1 MNKKHTNFS
10 VLLLLIFLLILSF
23 GGFGYYIYQS
33 KLNDKNR
40 EIMLNEVK
48 NSVIDRNYKKAYSVA
63 KLLQEKYPKNEDIT
77 MLTNTLA
84 EIANSSPFESN
95 ELQRDS
101 ANQILDKIKGQD
113 NTKTNVNENFDIAFN
128 NRYIKDSTI
137 TENYSDRNDDI
148 GIEDEDISEF
158 KKSKIP
164 EKIYPNTNPK
174 EEDQSTQSPNS
185 KLSVN
190 DQKNLFNLEKLKKNL
205 SEKSHSENILNS
217 SQKIENDTQNTNS
230 FKEQTS
236 EHILKTPDNRKY
248 SNNSNAT
255 TLKKNPS
262 NSQKE
267 SELSPP
273 SQTII
278 GEIHRPYSYLIKKE
292 LYEILDDINTGRV
305 TLGKNRLKELI
316 KKGLSNKFQKVNELI
331 ESLKNKEASNLL
343 LTLIKKDIEPNL
355 INIPKEPYKKEIFQL
370 NKKDKKPQR
379 LEDLKSKVYS
389 IKPVDLE
396 NTKTRQQ
403 AINDL
408 NEFLKNNPNDTHAS
422 KTLAQAN
429 KIQHLENLKSKV
441 YSIKPADLENTKT
454 RQQAI
459 NDLNEFLKNNP
470 NDTHA
475 SKTLA
480 QANKIQHLENL
491 KSKVYSIKPTDLENT
506 KTRQQAIT
514 NLNEFLKNNPNDT
527 HASKTLAQ
535 ANNIQHLENLKSKVY
550 SIKPVDLENTKTRQ
564 QAINDLNEF
573 LKNNPNDTHASKTLA
588 QANKIQHLENLKSKV
603 YSIKPTDLENTKTR
617 QQAIND
623 LNEFLKNNPND
634 THASKTLAQANK
646 IQHLENLKSKV
657 YSIKP
662 VDLENTK
669 TRQQAINDLNEFLKN
684 NPNDTHA
691 SKTLA
696 QANKIQ
702 HLENLKSKVYSIKP
716 VDLENTKTR
725 QQAINDLNEFLKNN
739 PNDTHAS
746 KTLAQANK
754 IQHLEDLKSKVY
766 SIKPAD
772 LENTKTRQQAITNLN
787 EFLKNNPNDTHAS
800 KILAQ
805 AYENNGDLLKAENAY
820 EKITKLTNT
829 QEDHYKL
836 GIIRF
841 KLKKYENSIASFDQT
856 IKLNP
861 KHKKA
866 HNNKGIALMMLNK
879 NKKAIESFEKAI
891 QIDKNYGT
899 AYYQKGIAE
908 EKNGDMQ
915 QAFASFKNA
924 YNLDKKP
931 NYALKAGIV
940 SNNLGNFKQSEEYLN
955 FFNANAKKP
964 NEIAIY
970 NLSIS
975 KFENNKLEESLEII
989 NKAIDLNP
997 EKSEYLY
1004 LKASI
1009 NLKKGNYQNAISL
1022 YNLVIEKNPENTSAY
1037 INLAK
1042 AYEKSGNKS
1051 QAISTLEKIIN
1062 KNNKLALNNLGIL
1075 YKKEKNYQKAIEI
1088 FEKAI
1093 TNSDIE
1099 AKYNLATTLIE
1110 INDNARAKDLLRE
1123 YTKLKPNN
1131 PEALHALG
1139 IIEYNENN
1147 NDQTL
1152 RELIKKF
1159 PNYKKNENIKKII
1172 GI

>member
-63 KLLQEKYPKNEDIT
+63 KLLQDKYPQNEDIA

-84 EIANSSPFESN
+84 EIANSSPFESKD
-95 ELQRDS
+95 LQRDS

-137 TENYSDRNDDI
+137 TENYSDRNDDV

-164 EKIYPNTNPK
+164 EKIKPNTSPK
-174 EEDQSTQSPNS
+174 EEDQIIQSPNP

-205 SEKSHSENILNS
+205 SGKSNSENILNN
-217 SQKIENDTQNTNS
+217 SQKIENDKQNTNLS
-230 FKEQTS
+230 KEKNS
-236 EHILKTPDNRKY
+236 ENILKTPDNSKY
-248 SNNSNAT
+248 SNNNNT
-255 TLKKNPS
+255 TSLKKIPS

-278 GEIHRPYSYLIKKE
+278 GKIYRPYSYLIKKE

-331 ESLKNKEASNLL
+331 ENSKNKEASNLL

-355 INIPKEPYKKEIFQL
+355 INIPKDPYKKEIFQL
-370 NKKDKKPQR
+370 DKGDKKPQHPG
-379 LEDLKSKVYS
+379 DLKSKVHS
-389 IKPVDLE
+389 IKPIDLE
-396 NTKTRQQ
+396 NTKSRQQ
-403 AINDL
+403 AIKDL
-408 NEFLKNNPNDTHAS
+408 NEFLKNNPND
-422 KTLAQAN
+422 AQ
-429 KIQHLENLKSKV
+429 
-441 YSIKPADLENTKT
+441 
-454 RQQAI
+454 
-459 NDLNEFLKNNP
+459 
-470 NDTHA
+470 
-475 SKTLA
+475 
-480 QANKIQHLENL
+480 
-491 KSKVYSIKPTDLENT
+491 
-506 KTRQQAIT
+506 
-514 NLNEFLKNNPNDT
+514 
-527 HASKTLAQ
+527 
-535 ANNIQHLENLKSKVY
+535 
-550 SIKPVDLENTKTRQ
+550 
-564 QAINDLNEF
+564 
-573 LKNNPNDTHASKTLA
+573 
-588 QANKIQHLENLKSKV
+588 
-603 YSIKPTDLENTKTR
+603 
-617 QQAIND
+617 
-623 LNEFLKNNPND
+623 
-634 THASKTLAQANK
+634 
-646 IQHLENLKSKV
+646 
-657 YSIKP
+657 
-662 VDLENTK
+662 
-669 TRQQAINDLNEFLKN
+669 
-684 NPNDTHA
+684 
-691 SKTLA
+691 
-696 QANKIQ
+696 
-702 HLENLKSKVYSIKP
+702 
-716 VDLENTKTR
+716 
-725 QQAINDLNEFLKNN
+725 
-739 PNDTHAS
+739 AS

-766 SIKPAD
+766 SIRPID
-772 LENTKTRQQAITNLN
+772 LENTKSRQQAIKDLN
-787 EFLKNNPNDTHAS
+787 EFLKNNPNDAQAS
-800 KILAQ
+800 KTLAQANKIQHLENLKSKVHSIRPIDLENTKSRQQAIKDLNEFLKNNPNDAQASKTLAQANKIQHLEDLKSKVYSIRPIDLENTKSRQQAIKDLNEFLKNNPNDAQASKTLAQ

-820 EKITKLTNT
+820 EKIIKLTNT

-841 KLKKYENSIASFDQT
+841 KLKKYEHSIESFDQT
-856 IKLNP
+856 IKLDP

-866 HNNKGIALMMLNK
+866 LHNKGIALMMLNK

-924 YNLDKKP
+924 YNLDKNP

-970 NLSIS
+970 NLSIA
-975 KFENNKLEESLEII
+975 KFENNKLEESLETI

-1009 NLKKGNYQNAISL
+1009 NLKKENYQNAISL
-1022 YNLVIEKNPENTSAY
+1022 YSLVIEKNPENTSAY

-1093 TNSDIE
+1093 INSDIE

-1110 INDNARAKDLLRE
+1110 INDNTRAKDLLRE

>member
-63 KLLQEKYPKNEDIT
+63 KLLQDKYPQNEDIA

-95 ELQRDS
+95 DLQRDS

-113 NTKTNVNENFDIAFN
+113 NEKTNINENFDIAFN
-128 NRYIKDSTI
+128 NRYIKDNAI
-137 TENYSDRNDDI
+137 TENYSDRNDDV

-164 EKIYPNTNPK
+164 EKIQPNTNPK
-174 EEDQSTQSPNS
+174 EEDQTIQSPNP

-190 DQKNLFNLEKLKKNL
+190 EQKNLFNLEKLKKKL
-205 SEKSHSENILNS
+205 SEKSNSENILNN
-217 SQKIENDTQNTNS
+217 SQKIENGKQNTNLS
-230 FKEQTS
+230 KEKNS
-236 EHILKTPDNRKY
+236 EHILKTPENNKY
-248 SNNSNAT
+248 PNNNDAT
-255 TLKKNPS
+255 SLKKIPL

-278 GEIHRPYSYLIKKE
+278 GKIHRPYSYLIKKE

-331 ESLKNKEASNLL
+331 ENLKNKEASNLL

-355 INIPKEPYKKEIFQL
+355 INIPKDPYKKEIFQL
-370 NKKDKKPQR
+370 NKEDKKP
-379 LEDLKSKVYS
+379 
-389 IKPVDLE
+389 
-396 NTKTRQQ
+396 
-403 AINDL
+403 
-408 NEFLKNNPNDTHAS
+408 
-422 KTLAQAN
+422 
-429 KIQHLENLKSKV
+429 
-441 YSIKPADLENTKT
+441 
-454 RQQAI
+454 
-459 NDLNEFLKNNP
+459 
-470 NDTHA
+470 
-475 SKTLA
+475 
-480 QANKIQHLENL
+480 
-491 KSKVYSIKPTDLENT
+491 
-506 KTRQQAIT
+506 
-514 NLNEFLKNNPNDT
+514 
-527 HASKTLAQ
+527 
-535 ANNIQHLENLKSKVY
+535 
-550 SIKPVDLENTKTRQ
+550 
-564 QAINDLNEF
+564 
-573 LKNNPNDTHASKTLA
+573 
-588 QANKIQHLENLKSKV
+588 
-603 YSIKPTDLENTKTR
+603 
-617 QQAIND
+617 
-623 LNEFLKNNPND
+623 
-634 THASKTLAQANK
+634 
-646 IQHLENLKSKV
+646 
-657 YSIKP
+657 
-662 VDLENTK
+662 
-669 TRQQAINDLNEFLKN
+669 
-684 NPNDTHA
+684 
-691 SKTLA
+691 
-696 QANKIQ
+696 
-702 HLENLKSKVYSIKP
+702 
-716 VDLENTKTR
+716 
-725 QQAINDLNEFLKNN
+725 
-739 PNDTHAS
+739 
-746 KTLAQANK
+746 
-754 IQHLEDLKSKVY
+754 QHLEDLKSKVY
-766 SIKPAD
+766 SIKPID
-772 LENTKTRQQAITNLN
+772 LENSKTRQQAIKDLN
-787 EFLKNNPNDTHAS
+787 EFLKNNPNDAHAS
-800 KILAQ
+800 KTLAQAYKMQQLEDLKSRIYSIKPIDLENSKTRQQAIKDLNEFLKNNPNDAHASKTLAQAYKMQQLEDLKSKVYSIKPIDLENSKTRQQAIKDLNEFLKNNPNDAHASKTLAQAYKMQQLEDLKSKVYSIKPIDLENSKTRQQAIKDLNEFLKNNPNDAHASKTLAQAYKMQQLEDLKSKVYSIKPIDLENPKTRQQAIKDLNEFLKNNPNDAHASKTLAQANKMQQLEDLKSKVYSIKPIDLENSKTRQQAIKDLNEFLKNNPNDAHASKTLAQANKMQQLEDLKSKVYSIKPIDLENPKTRQQAIKDLNEFLKNNPNDAHASKTLAQ
-805 AYENNGDLLKAENAY
+805 AYESNGDLLKAENVY
-820 EKITKLTNT
+820 EKITKLKNA

-841 KLKKYENSIASFDQT
+841 KLKKYEHSIASFDQT
-856 IKLNP
+856 IKLDP

-908 EKNGDMQ
+908 EKNGNIQ

-931 NYALKAGIV
+931 NYALKAGII

-955 FFNANAKKP
+955 FFNNNAKKP

-970 NLSIS
+970 NLSIA
-975 KFENNKLEESLEII
+975 KFENNKLEESLETI

-1075 YKKEKNYQKAIEI
+1075 YKKEKNYKKAIEI

-1093 TNSDIE
+1093 INSDIE

-1110 INDNARAKDLLRE
+1110 INDNTRAKDLLRE

-1152 RELIKKF
+1152 RELVKKF

>member
-63 KLLQEKYPKNEDIT
+63 KLLQDKYPQNEDIA

-84 EIANSSPFESN
+84 EIANSSPFESKD
-95 ELQRDS
+95 LQRDS

-137 TENYSDRNDDI
+137 TENYSDRNDDV

-164 EKIYPNTNPK
+164 EKIKPNTNPK
-174 EEDQSTQSPNS
+174 EEDQIIQSPNP

-205 SEKSHSENILNS
+205 SGKSNSENILND
-217 SQKIENDTQNTNS
+217 SQKIENDKQNTNLS
-230 FKEQTS
+230 KEKNS
-236 EHILKTPDNRKY
+236 ENILKTPDNSKY
-248 SNNSNAT
+248 SNNNNT
-255 TLKKNPS
+255 TSLKKISS

-278 GEIHRPYSYLIKKE
+278 GKIYRPYSYLIKKE

-331 ESLKNKEASNLL
+331 ENSKNKEASNLL

-355 INIPKEPYKKEIFQL
+355 INIPKDPYKKEIFQL
-370 NKKDKKPQR
+370 DKEDKKPQY
-379 LEDLKSKVYS
+379 LEDLKSKVHS
-389 IKPVDLE
+389 IKPIDLE
-396 NTKTRQQ
+396 NTKSRQQ
-403 AINDL
+403 AIKDL
-408 NEFLKNNPNDTHAS
+408 NEFLKNNPNDAQASKTLAQANKIQYLEDLKSKVHSIKPIDLENTKSRQQAIKDLNEFLKNNPNDAQAS

-429 KIQHLENLKSKV
+429 KIQHLEDLKSKV
-441 YSIKPADLENTKT
+441 HSIRPIDLENTKS

-459 NDLNEFLKNNP
+459 KDLNEFLKNNP
-470 NDTHA
+470 ND
-475 SKTLA
+475 A
-480 QANKIQHLENL
+480 Q
-491 KSKVYSIKPTDLENT
+491 
-506 KTRQQAIT
+506 
-514 NLNEFLKNNPNDT
+514 
-527 HASKTLAQ
+527 
-535 ANNIQHLENLKSKVY
+535 
-550 SIKPVDLENTKTRQ
+550 
-564 QAINDLNEF
+564 
-573 LKNNPNDTHASKTLA
+573 
-588 QANKIQHLENLKSKV
+588 
-603 YSIKPTDLENTKTR
+603 
-617 QQAIND
+617 
-623 LNEFLKNNPND
+623 
-634 THASKTLAQANK
+634 
-646 IQHLENLKSKV
+646 
-657 YSIKP
+657 
-662 VDLENTK
+662 
-669 TRQQAINDLNEFLKN
+669 
-684 NPNDTHA
+684 
-691 SKTLA
+691 
-696 QANKIQ
+696 
-702 HLENLKSKVYSIKP
+702 
-716 VDLENTKTR
+716 
-725 QQAINDLNEFLKNN
+725 
-739 PNDTHAS
+739 AS

-766 SIKPAD
+766 SIKPID
-772 LENTKTRQQAITNLN
+772 LENTKSRQQAIKDLN
-787 EFLKNNPNDTHAS
+787 EFLKNNPNDAQAS
-800 KILAQ
+800 KTLAQ

-820 EKITKLTNT
+820 EKIIKLTNT

-841 KLKKYENSIASFDQT
+841 KLKKYEHSIESFDQT
-856 IKLNP
+856 IKLDP

-866 HNNKGIALMMLNK
+866 LHNKGIALMMLNK

-924 YNLDKKP
+924 YNLDKNP

-970 NLSIS
+970 NLSIA
-975 KFENNKLEESLEII
+975 KFENNKLEESLETI

-1009 NLKKGNYQNAISL
+1009 NLKKENYQNAISL
-1022 YNLVIEKNPENTSAY
+1022 YSLVIEKNPENTSAY

-1093 TNSDIE
+1093 INSDIE

-1110 INDNARAKDLLRE
+1110 INDNTRAKDLLRE

>member
-63 KLLQEKYPKNEDIT
+63 KLLQDKYPQNEDIA

-84 EIANSSPFESN
+84 EIANSSPFESKD
-95 ELQRDS
+95 LQRDS

-164 EKIYPNTNPK
+164 EKIKPNTNPK
-174 EEDQSTQSPNS
+174 EEDQIIQSPNP

-205 SEKSHSENILNS
+205 SGKSNSENILNN
-217 SQKIENDTQNTNS
+217 SQKIENDKQNTNLS
-230 FKEQTS
+230 KEKNS
-236 EHILKTPDNRKY
+236 ENILKTPDNSKY
-248 SNNSNAT
+248 SNNNNT
-255 TLKKNPS
+255 TSLKKISS

-278 GEIHRPYSYLIKKE
+278 GKIYRPYSYLIKKE

-331 ESLKNKEASNLL
+331 ENSKNKEASNLL

-355 INIPKEPYKKEIFQL
+355 INIPKDPYKKEIFQL
-370 NKKDKKPQR
+370 DKEDKKPQY
-379 LEDLKSKVYS
+379 LEDLKSKVHS
-389 IKPVDLE
+389 IKPIDLE
-396 NTKTRQQ
+396 NTKSRQQ
-403 AINDL
+403 AIKDL
-408 NEFLKNNPNDTHAS
+408 NEFLKNNPNDAQAS

-429 KIQHLENLKSKV
+429 KIQYLEDLKSKV
-441 YSIKPADLENTKT
+441 HSIKPIDLENTKS

-459 NDLNEFLKNNP
+459 KDLNEFLKNNP
-470 NDTHA
+470 NDAQA

-480 QANKIQHLENL
+480 QANKIQYLEDL
-491 KSKVYSIKPTDLENT
+491 KSKVHSIKPIDLENT
-506 KTRQQAIT
+506 KSRQQAI
-514 NLNEFLKNNPNDT
+514 K
-527 HASKTLAQ
+527 
-535 ANNIQHLENLKSKVY
+535 
-550 SIKPVDLENTKTRQ
+550 
-564 QAINDLNEF
+564 DLNEF
-573 LKNNPNDTHASKTLA
+573 LKNNPNDA
-588 QANKIQHLENLKSKV
+588 Q
-603 YSIKPTDLENTKTR
+603 
-617 QQAIND
+617 
-623 LNEFLKNNPND
+623 
-634 THASKTLAQANK
+634 
-646 IQHLENLKSKV
+646 
-657 YSIKP
+657 
-662 VDLENTK
+662 
-669 TRQQAINDLNEFLKN
+669 
-684 NPNDTHA
+684 
-691 SKTLA
+691 
-696 QANKIQ
+696 
-702 HLENLKSKVYSIKP
+702 
-716 VDLENTKTR
+716 
-725 QQAINDLNEFLKNN
+725 
-739 PNDTHAS
+739 AS

-766 SIKPAD
+766 SIKPID
-772 LENTKTRQQAITNLN
+772 LENTKSRQQAIKDLN
-787 EFLKNNPNDTHAS
+787 EFLKNNPNDAQAS
-800 KILAQ
+800 KTLAQ

-820 EKITKLTNT
+820 EKIIKLTNT

-841 KLKKYENSIASFDQT
+841 KLKKYEHSIESFDQT
-856 IKLNP
+856 IKLDP

-866 HNNKGIALMMLNK
+866 LHNKGIALMMLNK

-924 YNLDKKP
+924 YNLDKNP

-970 NLSIS
+970 NLSIA
-975 KFENNKLEESLEII
+975 KFENNKLEESLETI

-1009 NLKKGNYQNAISL
+1009 NLKKENYQNAISL
-1022 YNLVIEKNPENTSAY
+1022 YSLVIEKNPENTSAY

-1093 TNSDIE
+1093 INSDIE

-1110 INDNARAKDLLRE
+1110 INDNTRAKDLLRE

>member
-1 MNKKHTNFS
+1 MNKKRTNFS

-63 KLLQEKYPKNEDIT
+63 KLLQDKYPKNEDIA

-95 ELQRDS
+95 DLQKDS
-101 ANQILDKIKGQD
+101 ANQILDKIKGKD
-113 NTKTNVNENFDIAFN
+113 NAKINVNENFDIAFN
-128 NRYIKDSTI
+128 NRYIKDSAI
-137 TENYSDRNDDI
+137 TENYSDRNDDV

-164 EKIYPNTNPK
+164 EKINLNTKPK
-174 EEDQSTQSPNS
+174 EEDQTIQSPNS
-185 KLSVN
+185 KLSAN
-190 DQKNLFNLEKLKKNL
+190 DQKNFFNLEKLKKNL
-205 SEKSHSENILNS
+205 SEKSNNENILNNP
-217 SQKIENDTQNTNS
+217 QKIENNKQNTNS
-230 FKEQTS
+230 SKEKNL
-236 EHILKTPDNRKY
+236 EHILKTPDNSKY
-248 SNNSNAT
+248 LNNDNAT
-255 TLKKNPS
+255 SLKKISS
-262 NSQKE
+262 NSKKE
-267 SELSPP
+267 SDLSPS

-278 GEIHRPYSYLIKKE
+278 GKIHRPYSYLIKKE

-316 KKGLSNKFQKVNELI
+316 KKGLSDKFQKVNELI
-331 ESLKNKEASNLL
+331 ESLKHKEASNLL

-355 INIPKEPYKKEIFQL
+355 INVPKDTYKKDILQL
-370 NKKDKKPQR
+370 NKEDKKTQY

-396 NTKTRQQ
+396 NPNTRQQ
-403 AINDL
+403 AIKDL
-408 NEFLKNNPNDTHAS
+408 NEFLTINPND
-422 KTLAQAN
+422 
-429 KIQHLENLKSKV
+429 I
-441 YSIKPADLENTKT
+441 
-454 RQQAI
+454 
-459 NDLNEFLKNNP
+459 
-470 NDTHA
+470 
-475 SKTLA
+475 
-480 QANKIQHLENL
+480 
-491 KSKVYSIKPTDLENT
+491 
-506 KTRQQAIT
+506 
-514 NLNEFLKNNPNDT
+514 
-527 HASKTLAQ
+527 
-535 ANNIQHLENLKSKVY
+535 
-550 SIKPVDLENTKTRQ
+550 
-564 QAINDLNEF
+564 
-573 LKNNPNDTHASKTLA
+573 
-588 QANKIQHLENLKSKV
+588 
-603 YSIKPTDLENTKTR
+603 
-617 QQAIND
+617 
-623 LNEFLKNNPND
+623 
-634 THASKTLAQANK
+634 
-646 IQHLENLKSKV
+646 
-657 YSIKP
+657 
-662 VDLENTK
+662 
-669 TRQQAINDLNEFLKN
+669 
-684 NPNDTHA
+684 
-691 SKTLA
+691 
-696 QANKIQ
+696 
-702 HLENLKSKVYSIKP
+702 
-716 VDLENTKTR
+716 
-725 QQAINDLNEFLKNN
+725 
-739 PNDTHAS
+739 HAS

-766 SIKPAD
+766 SIKPVD
-772 LENTKTRQQAITNLN
+772 LENPNTRQQAIKDLN
-787 EFLKNNPNDTHAS
+787 EFLTINPNDIHAS
-800 KILAQ
+800 KTLAQ
-805 AYENNGDLLKAENAY
+805 ANKIQHLEDLKSKVYSIKPVDLENPNTRQQAIKDLNEFLTINPNDIHASKTLAQANKIQHLEDLKSKVYSIKPVDLENPNTRQQAIKDLNEFLTINPNDIHASKTLAQANKIQHLEDLKSKVYSIKPVDLENPNTRQQAIKDLNEFLTINPNDIHASKTLAQAHENNGDLLKAENIY
-820 EKITKLTNT
+820 EKITKLKNT
-829 QEDHYKL
+829 KEDYYKL

-841 KLKKYENSIASFDQT
+841 KLKKYEHSIESFDQA
-856 IKLNP
+856 IRLDP

-866 HNNKGIALMMLNK
+866 HNNKGIALMMLNQ

-891 QIDKNYGT
+891 QIDKNYDT

-915 QAFASFKNA
+915 QAFESFKNA
-924 YNLDKKP
+924 YNIDKKL

-940 SNNLGNFKQSEEYLN
+940 SNNLGNFKKSEEYLS
-955 FFNANAKKP
+955 FFNDNTKNP

-970 NLSIS
+970 NLSIA
-975 KFENNKLEESLEII
+975 KFENNKLEESLEAI
-989 NKAIDLNP
+989 NKAINLNP
-997 EKSEYLY
+997 EKNEYLY

-1009 NLKKGNYQNAISL
+1009 NLKNKNYQNAILL

-1042 AYEKSGNKS
+1042 AYEKLGNKT

-1093 TNSDIE
+1093 INSDIE

-1110 INDNARAKDLLRE
+1110 INDNARAKDLLKE

-1152 RELIKKF
+1152 RELVKKF

>member
-1 MNKKHTNFS
+1 MNKKRTNFS

-63 KLLQEKYPKNEDIT
+63 KLLQDKYPKNEDIA

-101 ANQILDKIKGQD
+101 ANQILDKIKGQE

-128 NRYIKDSTI
+128 NRYIKDSAI
-137 TENYSDRNDDI
+137 TENYADRNDDI

-164 EKIYPNTNPK
+164 EKVNQNAKPK
-174 EEDQSTQSPNS
+174 EEDQAIQSPNP
-185 KLSVN
+185 KLNVN

-205 SEKSHSENILNS
+205 SEKSNSKNILKNP
-217 SQKIENDTQNTNS
+217 QNIENDKQNSNFS
-230 FKEQTS
+230 KDSKEKNS
-236 EHILKTPDNRKY
+236 EHILKNLNNSKY
-248 SNNSNAT
+248 SKNDNAT
-255 TLKKNPS
+255 SLKDIPS
-262 NSQKE
+262 NSKKE
-267 SELSPP
+267 SDFSLP

-278 GEIHRPYSYLIKKE
+278 GKINRPYSYLIKKE

-305 TLGKNRLKELI
+305 ALGKNRLKKLI

-331 ESLKNKEASNLL
+331 ESLKNKDASNLL

-355 INIPKEPYKKEIFQL
+355 INIPNIPKDPYKKDIFHL
-370 NKKDKKPQR
+370 NKKDKKTQQS
-379 LEDLKSKVYS
+379 ED
-389 IKPVDLE
+389 
-396 NTKTRQQ
+396 
-403 AINDL
+403 
-408 NEFLKNNPNDTHAS
+408 
-422 KTLAQAN
+422 
-429 KIQHLENLKSKV
+429 
-441 YSIKPADLENTKT
+441 
-454 RQQAI
+454 
-459 NDLNEFLKNNP
+459 
-470 NDTHA
+470 
-475 SKTLA
+475 
-480 QANKIQHLENL
+480 L
-491 KSKVYSIKPTDLENT
+491 KSKVYSIKPTDLENP
-506 KTRQQAIT
+506 KTRQQAI
-514 NLNEFLKNNPNDT
+514 K
-527 HASKTLAQ
+527 
-535 ANNIQHLENLKSKVY
+535 
-550 SIKPVDLENTKTRQ
+550 
-564 QAINDLNEF
+564 DLNEF
-573 LKNNPNDTHASKTLA
+573 LKINPNDTYASKTLA
-588 QANKIQHLENLKSKV
+588 QANKIQQSEDLKSKV
-603 YSIKPTDLENTKTR
+603 YSIKPTDLENPKTR
-617 QQAIND
+617 QQAIKD
-623 LNEFLKNNPND
+623 LNEFLKINPND
-634 THASKTLAQANK
+634 TYASKTLAQANK
-646 IQHLENLKSKV
+646 IQQSEDLKSKV

-662 VDLENTK
+662 TDLENPK
-669 TRQQAINDLNEFLKN
+669 TRQQAIKDLNEFLKI
-684 NPNDTHA
+684 NPNDTYA

-702 HLENLKSKVYSIKP
+702 QSEDLKSKVYSIKP
-716 VDLENTKTR
+716 TDLENPKTR
-725 QQAINDLNEFLKNN
+725 QQAIKDLNEFLKIN
-739 PNDTHAS
+739 PNDTYAS

-754 IQHLEDLKSKVY
+754 IQQSEDLKSKVY
-766 SIKPAD
+766 SIKPTD
-772 LENTKTRQQAITNLN
+772 LENPKTRQQAIKDLN
-787 EFLKNNPNDTHAS
+787 EFLKINPNDTYAS
-800 KILAQ
+800 KTLAQANKIQQSEDLKSKVYSIKPTDLENPKTRQQAIKDLNEFLKINPNDTYASKTLAQANKIQQSEDLKSKVYSIKPTDLENPKTRQQAIKDLNEFLKINPNDTYASKTLAQ
-805 AYENNGDLLKAENAY
+805 AYENNGDLPKVENVY
-820 EKITKLTNT
+820 EKIAKLTNA
-829 QEDHYKL
+829 QEDYYKL

-841 KLKKYENSIASFDQT
+841 KLKKYEHSIGSFDQT
-856 IKLNP
+856 IRLNP

-879 NKKAIESFEKAI
+879 NKKAVESFEKAI
-891 QIDKNYGT
+891 QIDKNYDT

-915 QAFASFKNA
+915 QAFTSFKNA
-924 YNLDKKP
+924 YNIDKKP

-940 SNNLGNFKQSEEYLN
+940 SNNLGNFKESEEYLG
-955 FFNANAKKP
+955 FFNDNTKKP

-970 NLSIS
+970 NLSIA
-975 KFENNKLEESLEII
+975 KFENNKLEESLETI
-989 NKAIDLNP
+989 NKAINLNP

-1009 NLKKGNYQNAISL
+1009 NLKNENYPNAISL
-1022 YNLVIEKNPENTSAY
+1022 YSSVIEKNPENTSAY

-1042 AYEKSGNKS
+1042 AYEKSGNKA

-1075 YKKEKNYQKAIEI
+1075 YKKQKNYQKAIEI

-1093 TNSDIE
+1093 KNSDIE

-1110 INDNARAKDLLRE
+1110 INDNTRAKDLLKE

-1147 NDQTL
+1147 NDQIL
-1152 RELIKKF
+1152 RELVKKF
-1159 PNYKKNENIKKII
+1159 PNYKKNENIRKII

>member
-63 KLLQEKYPKNEDIT
+63 KLLQDKYPQNEDIA

-84 EIANSSPFESN
+84 EIANSSPFESKD
-95 ELQRDS
+95 LQRDS

-137 TENYSDRNDDI
+137 TENYSDRNDDV

-164 EKIYPNTNPK
+164 EKIKPNTNPK
-174 EEDQSTQSPNS
+174 EEDQIIQSPNP

-205 SEKSHSENILNS
+205 SGKSNSENILND
-217 SQKIENDTQNTNS
+217 SQKIENDKQNTNLS
-230 FKEQTS
+230 KEKNS
-236 EHILKTPDNRKY
+236 ENILKTPDNSKY
-248 SNNSNAT
+248 SNNNNT
-255 TLKKNPS
+255 TSLKKIPS

-278 GEIHRPYSYLIKKE
+278 GKIYRPYSYLIKKE

-331 ESLKNKEASNLL
+331 ENSKNKEASNLL

-355 INIPKEPYKKEIFQL
+355 INIPKDPYKKEIFQL
-370 NKKDKKPQR
+370 DKEDKKPQY
-379 LEDLKSKVYS
+379 LEDLKSKVHS
-389 IKPVDLE
+389 IKPIDLE
-396 NTKTRQQ
+396 NTKSRQQ
-403 AINDL
+403 AIKDL
-408 NEFLKNNPNDTHAS
+408 NEFLKNNPND
-422 KTLAQAN
+422 AQ
-429 KIQHLENLKSKV
+429 
-441 YSIKPADLENTKT
+441 
-454 RQQAI
+454 
-459 NDLNEFLKNNP
+459 
-470 NDTHA
+470 
-475 SKTLA
+475 
-480 QANKIQHLENL
+480 
-491 KSKVYSIKPTDLENT
+491 
-506 KTRQQAIT
+506 
-514 NLNEFLKNNPNDT
+514 
-527 HASKTLAQ
+527 
-535 ANNIQHLENLKSKVY
+535 
-550 SIKPVDLENTKTRQ
+550 
-564 QAINDLNEF
+564 
-573 LKNNPNDTHASKTLA
+573 
-588 QANKIQHLENLKSKV
+588 
-603 YSIKPTDLENTKTR
+603 
-617 QQAIND
+617 
-623 LNEFLKNNPND
+623 
-634 THASKTLAQANK
+634 
-646 IQHLENLKSKV
+646 
-657 YSIKP
+657 
-662 VDLENTK
+662 
-669 TRQQAINDLNEFLKN
+669 
-684 NPNDTHA
+684 
-691 SKTLA
+691 
-696 QANKIQ
+696 
-702 HLENLKSKVYSIKP
+702 
-716 VDLENTKTR
+716 
-725 QQAINDLNEFLKNN
+725 
-739 PNDTHAS
+739 AS

-754 IQHLEDLKSKVY
+754 IQHLEDLRSKVH
-766 SIKPAD
+766 SIKPID
-772 LENTKTRQQAITNLN
+772 LENTKSRQQAIKDLN
-787 EFLKNNPNDTHAS
+787 EFLKNNPNDAQAS
-800 KILAQ
+800 KTLAQANKIQYLEDLKSKVHSIKPIDLENTKSRQQAIKDLNEFLKNNPNDAQASKTLAQANKIQYLEDLRSKVHSIKPIDLENTKSRQQAIKELNEFLKNNPNDAQASKTLAQANKIQYLEDLKSKVHSIKPIDLENTKSRQQAIKDLNEFLKNNPNDAQASKTLAQAYKIQYLEDLKSKVYSIKPIDLENTKSRQQAIKDLNEFLKNNPNDAQASKTLAQ

-820 EKITKLTNT
+820 EKIIKLTNT

-841 KLKKYENSIASFDQT
+841 KLKKYEHSIESFDQT
-856 IKLNP
+856 IKLDP

-866 HNNKGIALMMLNK
+866 LHNKGIALMMLNK

-924 YNLDKKP
+924 YNLDKNP

-970 NLSIS
+970 NLSIA
-975 KFENNKLEESLEII
+975 KFENNKLEESLETI

-1009 NLKKGNYQNAISL
+1009 NLKKENYQNAISL
-1022 YNLVIEKNPENTSAY
+1022 YSLVIEKNPENTSAY

-1093 TNSDIE
+1093 INSDIE

-1110 INDNARAKDLLRE
+1110 INDNTRAKDLLRE

>member
-10 VLLLLIFLLILSF
+10 VLLLLIFLLISSF

-63 KLLQEKYPKNEDIT
+63 KLLQDKYPQNEDIE

-95 ELQRDS
+95 DLQKDS

-113 NTKTNVNENFDIAFN
+113 NAKTNVNENFDIAFN
-128 NRYIKDSTI
+128 NRYIKDSTV
-137 TENYSDRNDDI
+137 TENYSDRNDDF

-164 EKIYPNTNPK
+164 KKINSNTKPK
-174 EEDQSTQSPNS
+174 EEDQTIQSPNP
-185 KLSVN
+185 KLNAN
-190 DQKNLFNLEKLKKNL
+190 DQKNFFNLEKLKKNL
-205 SEKSHSENILNS
+205 SEKLNNENILNN
-217 SQKIENDTQNTNS
+217 SQKIENNKQNTNS
-230 FKEQTS
+230 SKE
-236 EHILKTPDNRKY
+236 ENLERILKTPDNRKY
-248 SNNSNAT
+248 LNNDNAT
-255 TLKKNPS
+255 SLKKISS
-262 NSQKE
+262 NSKKE
-267 SELSPP
+267 SNIPLS
-273 SQTII
+273 SKTII
-278 GEIHRPYSYLIKKE
+278 EKIHRPYSYLIKKE

-316 KKGLSNKFQKVNELI
+316 KKGLSDKFQKVNELI
-331 ESLKNKEASNLL
+331 ESLKHKEASNLL

-355 INIPKEPYKKEIFQL
+355 INIPKDPYKKDIFQL
-370 NKKDKKPQR
+370 NKEDKKIQH

-389 IKPVDLE
+389 IKPFDLE
-396 NTKTRQQ
+396 NPKTRQQ
-403 AINDL
+403 AIKDL
-408 NEFLKNNPNDTHAS
+408 NEFLTIS
-422 KTLAQAN
+422 
-429 KIQHLENLKSKV
+429 
-441 YSIKPADLENTKT
+441 
-454 RQQAI
+454 
-459 NDLNEFLKNNP
+459 
-470 NDTHA
+470 
-475 SKTLA
+475 
-480 QANKIQHLENL
+480 
-491 KSKVYSIKPTDLENT
+491 
-506 KTRQQAIT
+506 
-514 NLNEFLKNNPNDT
+514 
-527 HASKTLAQ
+527 
-535 ANNIQHLENLKSKVY
+535 
-550 SIKPVDLENTKTRQ
+550 
-564 QAINDLNEF
+564 
-573 LKNNPNDTHASKTLA
+573 
-588 QANKIQHLENLKSKV
+588 
-603 YSIKPTDLENTKTR
+603 
-617 QQAIND
+617 
-623 LNEFLKNNPND
+623 
-634 THASKTLAQANK
+634 
-646 IQHLENLKSKV
+646 
-657 YSIKP
+657 
-662 VDLENTK
+662 
-669 TRQQAINDLNEFLKN
+669 
-684 NPNDTHA
+684 
-691 SKTLA
+691 
-696 QANKIQ
+696 
-702 HLENLKSKVYSIKP
+702 
-716 VDLENTKTR
+716 
-725 QQAINDLNEFLKNN
+725 

-766 SIKPAD
+766 SIKPID
-772 LENTKTRQQAITNLN
+772 LENPKTRQQVIKDLN
-787 EFLKNNPNDTHAS
+787 EFLTINPNDIHAS
-800 KILAQ
+800 KTLAQANKMQHLEDLKSKVYSIKPIDLENPKTRQQVIKDLNEFLTISPNDIHASKTLAQ
-805 AYENNGDLLKAENAY
+805 AYENNEDLLKAENVY
-820 EKITKLTNT
+820 EKITKLANT
-829 QEDHYKL
+829 KEDYYKL

-841 KLKKYENSIASFDQT
+841 KLKKFEQSIESFDQT
-856 IKLNP
+856 IRLDP

-866 HNNKGIALMMLNK
+866 HNNKGIALMMLNQ

-891 QIDKNYGT
+891 QIDKNYDT

-915 QAFASFKNA
+915 QAFESFKNA
-924 YNLDKKP
+924 YNLNKKL

-940 SNNLGNFKQSEEYLN
+940 SNNLGNFKNSEEYLG
-955 FFNANAKKP
+955 FFNDNTKNP

-970 NLSIS
+970 NLSIA
-975 KFENNKLEESLEII
+975 KFENNKFEESLETI
-989 NKAIDLNP
+989 NKAINLNP
-997 EKSEYLY
+997 EKIEYLY

-1009 NLKKGNYQNAISL
+1009 NLKNKNYQNAISL
-1022 YNLVIEKNPENTSAY
+1022 YNLVIAKNPENTSAY

-1042 AYEKSGNKS
+1042 AYEKLGNKT

-1093 TNSDIE
+1093 INSDIE

-1110 INDNARAKDLLRE
+1110 INDNARAKDLLKE

-1152 RELIKKF
+1152 RELVKKF

>member
-63 KLLQEKYPKNEDIT
+63 KLLQDKYPQNEDIA

-84 EIANSSPFESN
+84 EIANSSPFESKD
-95 ELQRDS
+95 LQRDS

-137 TENYSDRNDDI
+137 TENYSDRNDDV

-164 EKIYPNTNPK
+164 EKIKPNTNPK
-174 EEDQSTQSPNS
+174 EEDQIIQSPNP

-205 SEKSHSENILNS
+205 SGKSNSENILNN
-217 SQKIENDTQNTNS
+217 SQKIENDKQNTNLS
-230 FKEQTS
+230 KEKNS
-236 EHILKTPDNRKY
+236 ENILKTPDNSKY
-248 SNNSNAT
+248 SNNNNT
-255 TLKKNPS
+255 TSLKKIPS

-278 GEIHRPYSYLIKKE
+278 GKIYRPYSYLIKKE

-331 ESLKNKEASNLL
+331 ENSKNKEASNLL

-355 INIPKEPYKKEIFQL
+355 INIPKDPYKKEIFQL
-370 NKKDKKPQR
+370 DKEDKNPQHPG
-379 LEDLKSKVYS
+379 DLKSKVHS
-389 IKPVDLE
+389 IKPIDLE
-396 NTKTRQQ
+396 NTKSRQQ
-403 AINDL
+403 AIKDL
-408 NEFLKNNPNDTHAS
+408 NEFLKNNPND
-422 KTLAQAN
+422 AQ
-429 KIQHLENLKSKV
+429 
-441 YSIKPADLENTKT
+441 
-454 RQQAI
+454 
-459 NDLNEFLKNNP
+459 
-470 NDTHA
+470 
-475 SKTLA
+475 
-480 QANKIQHLENL
+480 
-491 KSKVYSIKPTDLENT
+491 
-506 KTRQQAIT
+506 
-514 NLNEFLKNNPNDT
+514 
-527 HASKTLAQ
+527 
-535 ANNIQHLENLKSKVY
+535 
-550 SIKPVDLENTKTRQ
+550 
-564 QAINDLNEF
+564 
-573 LKNNPNDTHASKTLA
+573 
-588 QANKIQHLENLKSKV
+588 
-603 YSIKPTDLENTKTR
+603 
-617 QQAIND
+617 
-623 LNEFLKNNPND
+623 
-634 THASKTLAQANK
+634 
-646 IQHLENLKSKV
+646 
-657 YSIKP
+657 
-662 VDLENTK
+662 
-669 TRQQAINDLNEFLKN
+669 
-684 NPNDTHA
+684 
-691 SKTLA
+691 
-696 QANKIQ
+696 
-702 HLENLKSKVYSIKP
+702 
-716 VDLENTKTR
+716 
-725 QQAINDLNEFLKNN
+725 
-739 PNDTHAS
+739 AS

-754 IQHLEDLKSKVY
+754 IQHLEDLKSKVH
-766 SIKPAD
+766 SIKPID
-772 LENTKTRQQAITNLN
+772 LENTKSRQQAIKDLN
-787 EFLKNNPNDTHAS
+787 EFLKNNPNDAQAS
-800 KILAQ
+800 KTLAQ

-820 EKITKLTNT
+820 EKIIKLTNT

-841 KLKKYENSIASFDQT
+841 KLKKYEHSIESFDQT
-856 IKLNP
+856 IKLDP

-866 HNNKGIALMMLNK
+866 LHNKGIALMMLNK

-924 YNLDKKP
+924 YNLDKNP

-970 NLSIS
+970 NLSIA
-975 KFENNKLEESLEII
+975 KFENNKLEESLETI

-1009 NLKKGNYQNAISL
+1009 NLKKENYQNAISL
-1022 YNLVIEKNPENTSAY
+1022 YSLVIEKNPENTSAY

-1093 TNSDIE
+1093 INSDIE

-1110 INDNARAKDLLRE
+1110 INDNTRAKDLLRE

>member
-63 KLLQEKYPKNEDIT
+63 KLLQDKYPQNEDIE

-95 ELQRDS
+95 DLQKDS

-113 NTKTNVNENFDIAFN
+113 NAKTNVNENFDIAFN

-137 TENYSDRNDDI
+137 TENYSDRNDDF

-164 EKIYPNTNPK
+164 EKINSNTKPK
-174 EEDQSTQSPNS
+174 EEDQTIQSPNP
-185 KLSVN
+185 KLNAN
-190 DQKNLFNLEKLKKNL
+190 DQKNFFNLEKLKKNL
-205 SEKSHSENILNS
+205 SEKLNNENILNN
-217 SQKIENDTQNTNS
+217 SQKIENNKQNTNS
-230 FKEQTS
+230 SKE
-236 EHILKTPDNRKY
+236 ENLERIFKTPDNRKY
-248 SNNSNAT
+248 LNNDNAT
-255 TLKKNPS
+255 SLKKISS
-262 NSQKE
+262 NSKKE
-267 SELSPP
+267 SNIPLS
-273 SQTII
+273 SKTII
-278 GEIHRPYSYLIKKE
+278 EKIHRPYSYLIKKE

-316 KKGLSNKFQKVNELI
+316 KKGLSDKFQKVNELI
-331 ESLKNKEASNLL
+331 ESLKHKEASNLL

-355 INIPKEPYKKEIFQL
+355 INIPKDPYKKNIFQL
-370 NKKDKKPQR
+370 NKEDKKIQH

-389 IKPVDLE
+389 IKPIDLE
-396 NTKTRQQ
+396 NPKTRQQ
-403 AINDL
+403 VIKDL
-408 NEFLKNNPNDTHAS
+408 NEFLTISPNDTHAS

-429 KIQHLENLKSKV
+429 KIQYLEDLKSKV
-441 YSIKPADLENTKT
+441 YSIKPFDLENPKT
-454 RQQAI
+454 RQQVI
-459 NDLNEFLKNNP
+459 KDLNEFLTISP

-480 QANKIQHLENL
+480 QANKIQYLEDL
-491 KSKVYSIKPTDLENT
+491 KSKVYSIKPFDLENP
-506 KTRQQAIT
+506 KTRQQ
-514 NLNEFLKNNPNDT
+514 
-527 HASKTLAQ
+527 
-535 ANNIQHLENLKSKVY
+535 V
-550 SIKPVDLENTKTRQ
+550 IK
-564 QAINDLNEF
+564 DLNEF
-573 LKNNPNDTHASKTLA
+573 LTINPNDA
-588 QANKIQHLENLKSKV
+588 
-603 YSIKPTDLENTKTR
+603 
-617 QQAIND
+617 
-623 LNEFLKNNPND
+623 
-634 THASKTLAQANK
+634 
-646 IQHLENLKSKV
+646 
-657 YSIKP
+657 
-662 VDLENTK
+662 
-669 TRQQAINDLNEFLKN
+669 
-684 NPNDTHA
+684 
-691 SKTLA
+691 
-696 QANKIQ
+696 
-702 HLENLKSKVYSIKP
+702 
-716 VDLENTKTR
+716 
-725 QQAINDLNEFLKNN
+725 
-739 PNDTHAS
+739 HAS

-766 SIKPAD
+766 SIKPID
-772 LENTKTRQQAITNLN
+772 LENPKTRQQAIKDLN
-787 EFLKNNPNDTHAS
+787 EFLTINPNDAHAS
-800 KILAQ
+800 KTLAQ
-805 AYENNGDLLKAENAY
+805 AYENNGDLLKAENVY
-820 EKITKLTNT
+820 EKITKLANT
-829 QEDHYKL
+829 KEDYYKL

-841 KLKKYENSIASFDQT
+841 KLKKFEHSIESFDQT
-856 IKLNP
+856 IRLDP

-866 HNNKGIALMMLNK
+866 HNNKGIALMMLNQ

-891 QIDKNYGT
+891 QIDKNYDT

-915 QAFASFKNA
+915 QAFESFKNA
-924 YNLDKKP
+924 YNLNKKL

-940 SNNLGNFKQSEEYLN
+940 SNNLGNFKNSEEYLG
-955 FFNANAKKP
+955 FFNDNTKNP

-970 NLSIS
+970 NLSIA
-975 KFENNKLEESLEII
+975 KFENNKFEESLETI
-989 NKAIDLNP
+989 NKAINLNP
-997 EKSEYLY
+997 EKIEYLY

-1009 NLKKGNYQNAISL
+1009 NLKNKNYQNAISL
-1022 YNLVIEKNPENTSAY
+1022 YNLVIAKNPENTSAY

-1042 AYEKSGNKS
+1042 AYEKLGNKT

-1075 YKKEKNYQKAIEI
+1075 YKKEKKYQKAIEI

-1093 TNSDIE
+1093 INSDIE

-1110 INDNARAKDLLRE
+1110 INDNARAKDLLKE

-1152 RELIKKF
+1152 RELVKKF

>member
-10 VLLLLIFLLILSF
+10 VLLLLIFLLIFSF
-23 GGFGYYIYQS
+23 GSFGYYIYQS
-33 KLNDKNR
+33 KFNDKNR

-63 KLLQEKYPKNEDIT
+63 KLLQEKYPQNEDIA

-95 ELQRDS
+95 DLQRDS

-113 NTKTNVNENFDIAFN
+113 NAKTNANENFDIAFN

-137 TENYSDRNDDI
+137 TENYSDRNDDV

-164 EKIYPNTNPK
+164 EKIKPNTNLKEK
-174 EEDQSTQSPNS
+174 EEQTIQSPNP

-190 DQKNLFNLEKLKKNL
+190 DQKNLFNLEKLKKKL
-205 SEKSHSENILNS
+205 SEKSNSENILNN
-217 SQKIENDTQNTNS
+217 SQKIENKQQNTNLS
-230 FKEQTS
+230 KEKNS
-236 EHILKTPDNRKY
+236 EHILKTPEKNKY
-248 SNNSNAT
+248 SNNNNST
-255 TLKKNPS
+255 SFKKIPS
-262 NSQKE
+262 NPQKE

-273 SQTII
+273 SKTII
-278 GEIHRPYSYLIKKE
+278 GKINRPYSYLIKKE

-316 KKGLSNKFQKVNELI
+316 KKGLSNKFQKVNGLI

-355 INIPKEPYKKEIFQL
+355 INIPKDPYKKEIFQL
-370 NKKDKKPQR
+370 NKEDKKPQQ
-379 LEDLKSKVYS
+379 LEDLKSSVYS
-389 IKPVDLE
+389 IKPIDLE

-403 AINDL
+403 AIKDL
-408 NEFLKNNPNDTHAS
+408 NEFLKTNPNDIQAS

-429 KIQHLENLKSKV
+429 KMQHLEDLKSKI
-441 YSIKPADLENTKT
+441 YSIKPIDLENTKT

-459 NDLNEFLKNNP
+459 KDLNEFLKTNP
-470 NDTHA
+470 NDIQA

-480 QANKIQHLENL
+480 QANKMQHLEDL
-491 KSKVYSIKPTDLENT
+491 KSKIYSIKPIDLENT
-506 KTRQQAIT
+506 KTRQQAIKD
-514 NLNEFLKNNPNDT
+514 LNEFLKTNPNDIQ
-527 HASKTLAQ
+527 ASKTLAQ
-535 ANNIQHLENLKSKVY
+535 ANKMQHLEDLKSKIY
-550 SIKPVDLENTKTRQ
+550 SIKPIDLENTKTRQ
-564 QAINDLNEF
+564 QAIKDLNEF
-573 LKNNPNDTHASKTLA
+573 LKTNPNDIQASKTLA
-588 QANKIQHLENLKSKV
+588 QANKMQHLEDLKSRV
-603 YSIKPTDLENTKTR
+603 YSIKPIDLENTKTR
-617 QQAIND
+617 QQAIKD
-623 LNEFLKNNPND
+623 LNEFLKTNPND
-634 THASKTLAQANK
+634 IQASKT
-646 IQHLENLKSKV
+646 
-657 YSIKP
+657 
-662 VDLENTK
+662 
-669 TRQQAINDLNEFLKN
+669 
-684 NPNDTHA
+684 
-691 SKTLA
+691 
-696 QANKIQ
+696 
-702 HLENLKSKVYSIKP
+702 
-716 VDLENTKTR
+716 
-725 QQAINDLNEFLKNN
+725 
-739 PNDTHAS
+739 
-746 KTLAQANK
+746 
-754 IQHLEDLKSKVY
+754 
-766 SIKPAD
+766 
-772 LENTKTRQQAITNLN
+772 
-787 EFLKNNPNDTHAS
+787 
-800 KILAQ
+800 LAQ
-805 AYENNGDLLKAENAY
+805 AYENNGDLLKEKNIY

-841 KLKKYENSIASFDQT
+841 KIKKYEHSIASFDQT

-891 QIDKNYGT
+891 QIDKNYST

-915 QAFASFKNA
+915 RAFESFKNA
-924 YNLDKKP
+924 YNIDKKP

-955 FFNANAKKP
+955 FFNANAKIP

-970 NLSIS
+970 NLSIA
-975 KFENNKLEESLEII
+975 KFENNKLEESLEMI

-1022 YNLVIEKNPENTSAY
+1022 YSLVIEKNPENTSAH

-1093 TNSDIE
+1093 INSDIE

-1110 INDNARAKDLLRE
+1110 INDNTRAKDLLRE

>member
-1 MNKKHTNFS
+1 MNKKRTNFS

-63 KLLQEKYPKNEDIT
+63 KLLQDKYPKNEDIA

-101 ANQILDKIKGQD
+101 ANQILDKIKGQE

-128 NRYIKDSTI
+128 NRYIKDSAI
-137 TENYSDRNDDI
+137 TENYADRNNDI

-164 EKIYPNTNPK
+164 EKVNQNAKPK
-174 EEDQSTQSPNS
+174 EDDQAIQSPNP
-185 KLSVN
+185 KLNVN

-205 SEKSHSENILNS
+205 SEKSNSENILKTPQN
-217 SQKIENDTQNTNS
+217 IENDKQNSNFS
-230 FKEQTS
+230 KDSKEKNS
-236 EHILKTPDNRKY
+236 EHILKNLDNSKY
-248 SNNSNAT
+248 SKNDNAT
-255 TLKKNPS
+255 SLKDIPS
-262 NSQKE
+262 NSKKE
-267 SELSPP
+267 SDFSLP

-278 GEIHRPYSYLIKKE
+278 GKINRPYSYLIKKE

-305 TLGKNRLKELI
+305 TLGKNRLKKLI

-355 INIPKEPYKKEIFQL
+355 INIPNIPKDPYKKDIFHL
-370 NKKDKKPQR
+370 NKKDKKTQQS
-379 LEDLKSKVYS
+379 ENLKSKIYS
-389 IKPVDLE
+389 IKPTDLE
-396 NTKTRQQ
+396 NPKTRQQ
-403 AINDL
+403 AIKDL
-408 NEFLKNNPNDTHAS
+408 NEFLKINPNDTYASKTIYSIKPTDLENPKTRQQAIKDLNEFLKINPNDTYAS

-429 KIQHLENLKSKV
+429 KIQQSEDLKSK
-441 YSIKPADLENTKT
+441 I
-454 RQQAI
+454 
-459 NDLNEFLKNNP
+459 
-470 NDTHA
+470 
-475 SKTLA
+475 
-480 QANKIQHLENL
+480 
-491 KSKVYSIKPTDLENT
+491 YSIKPTDLENP
-506 KTRQQAIT
+506 KTRQQAI
-514 NLNEFLKNNPNDT
+514 K
-527 HASKTLAQ
+527 
-535 ANNIQHLENLKSKVY
+535 
-550 SIKPVDLENTKTRQ
+550 
-564 QAINDLNEF
+564 DLNEF
-573 LKNNPNDTHASKTLA
+573 LKINPNDTYASKT
-588 QANKIQHLENLKSKV
+588 
-603 YSIKPTDLENTKTR
+603 
-617 QQAIND
+617 
-623 LNEFLKNNPND
+623 
-634 THASKTLAQANK
+634 
-646 IQHLENLKSKV
+646 
-657 YSIKP
+657 
-662 VDLENTK
+662 
-669 TRQQAINDLNEFLKN
+669 
-684 NPNDTHA
+684 
-691 SKTLA
+691 
-696 QANKIQ
+696 
-702 HLENLKSKVYSIKP
+702 
-716 VDLENTKTR
+716 
-725 QQAINDLNEFLKNN
+725 
-739 PNDTHAS
+739 
-746 KTLAQANK
+746 
-754 IQHLEDLKSKVY
+754 
-766 SIKPAD
+766 
-772 LENTKTRQQAITNLN
+772 
-787 EFLKNNPNDTHAS
+787 
-800 KILAQ
+800 LAQ
-805 AYENNGDLLKAENAY
+805 AYENNGDLLKVENVY
-820 EKITKLTNT
+820 EKIAKLTNA
-829 QEDHYKL
+829 QEDYYKL

-841 KLKKYENSIASFDQT
+841 KLKKYEHSIGSFDQT
-856 IKLNP
+856 IRLNP

-879 NKKAIESFEKAI
+879 NKKAVESFEKAI
-891 QIDKNYGT
+891 QIDKNYDT

-915 QAFASFKNA
+915 QAFTSFKNA
-924 YNLDKKP
+924 YNIDKKL

-940 SNNLGNFKQSEEYLN
+940 SNNLGNFKESEEYLG
-955 FFNANAKKP
+955 FFNDNTKKP

-970 NLSIS
+970 NLSIA

-989 NKAIDLNP
+989 NKAINLNP

-1009 NLKKGNYQNAISL
+1009 NLKNENYPNAISL
-1022 YNLVIEKNPENTSAY
+1022 YSSVIEKNPENTSAY

-1042 AYEKSGNKS
+1042 AYEKSGNKG

-1075 YKKEKNYQKAIEI
+1075 YKKQKNYQKAIEI

-1093 TNSDIE
+1093 KNSDIE

-1110 INDNARAKDLLRE
+1110 INDNTRAKDLLKE

-1147 NDQTL
+1147 NDQIL
-1152 RELIKKF
+1152 RELVKKF
-1159 PNYKKNENIKKII
+1159 PNYKKNENIRKII

>member
-1 MNKKHTNFS
+1 MNKKRTNFS

-63 KLLQEKYPKNEDIT
+63 KLLQDKYPKNEDIA

-101 ANQILDKIKGQD
+101 ANQILDKIKGQE

-128 NRYIKDSTI
+128 NRYIKDSAI
-137 TENYSDRNDDI
+137 TENYADRNDDI

-164 EKIYPNTNPK
+164 EKVNQNAKPK
-174 EEDQSTQSPNS
+174 EEDQAIQSPNP
-185 KLSVN
+185 KLNVN

-205 SEKSHSENILNS
+205 SEKSNSENILKNP
-217 SQKIENDTQNTNS
+217 QNIENDKQNSNFS
-230 FKEQTS
+230 KEKNS
-236 EHILKTPDNRKY
+236 EHIFKNLDNSKY
-248 SNNSNAT
+248 SKNDTAT
-255 TLKKNPS
+255 SFKKIFS
-262 NSQKE
+262 NSKKE
-267 SELSPP
+267 SDFSLP

-278 GEIHRPYSYLIKKE
+278 GKIYRPYSYLIKKE

-305 TLGKNRLKELI
+305 TLGKNRLKKLI

-331 ESLKNKEASNLL
+331 ENLKNKDASNLL

-355 INIPKEPYKKEIFQL
+355 INIPNIPKDPYKKDIFHL
-370 NKKDKKPQR
+370 NKKDKKTQQS
-379 LEDLKSKVYS
+379 ENLKSKIYS
-389 IKPVDLE
+389 IKPTDLE
-396 NTKTRQQ
+396 NPKTRQQ
-403 AINDL
+403 AIKDL
-408 NEFLKNNPNDTHAS
+408 NEFLTINPNDTYAS

-429 KIQHLENLKSKV
+429 KIQQSENLKSKV
-441 YSIKPADLENTKT
+441 YSIKPIYSIKPTDLENPKT

-459 NDLNEFLKNNP
+459 KDLNEFLTINP
-470 NDTHA
+470 NDTYA

-480 QANKIQHLENL
+480 QANKIQQSENL
-491 KSKVYSIKPTDLENT
+491 KSKVYSIKPTDLENP
-506 KTRQQAIT
+506 KTRQQAI
-514 NLNEFLKNNPNDT
+514 K
-527 HASKTLAQ
+527 
-535 ANNIQHLENLKSKVY
+535 
-550 SIKPVDLENTKTRQ
+550 
-564 QAINDLNEF
+564 DLNEF
-573 LKNNPNDTHASKTLA
+573 LTINPNDTYASKT
-588 QANKIQHLENLKSKV
+588 
-603 YSIKPTDLENTKTR
+603 
-617 QQAIND
+617 
-623 LNEFLKNNPND
+623 
-634 THASKTLAQANK
+634 
-646 IQHLENLKSKV
+646 
-657 YSIKP
+657 
-662 VDLENTK
+662 
-669 TRQQAINDLNEFLKN
+669 
-684 NPNDTHA
+684 
-691 SKTLA
+691 
-696 QANKIQ
+696 
-702 HLENLKSKVYSIKP
+702 
-716 VDLENTKTR
+716 
-725 QQAINDLNEFLKNN
+725 
-739 PNDTHAS
+739 
-746 KTLAQANK
+746 
-754 IQHLEDLKSKVY
+754 
-766 SIKPAD
+766 
-772 LENTKTRQQAITNLN
+772 
-787 EFLKNNPNDTHAS
+787 
-800 KILAQ
+800 LAQ
-805 AYENNGDLLKAENAY
+805 AYENNGDLPKVENVY
-820 EKITKLTNT
+820 EKIAKLTNA
-829 QEDHYKL
+829 QEDYYKL

-841 KLKKYENSIASFDQT
+841 KLKKYEHSIGSFDQT
-856 IKLNP
+856 IRLNP

-879 NKKAIESFEKAI
+879 NKKAVESFEKAI
-891 QIDKNYGT
+891 QIDKNYDT

-915 QAFASFKNA
+915 QAFTSFKNA
-924 YNLDKKP
+924 YNIDKKL

-940 SNNLGNFKQSEEYLN
+940 SNNLGNFKESEEYLG
-955 FFNANAKKP
+955 FFNDNTKKP

-970 NLSIS
+970 NLSIA
-975 KFENNKLEESLEII
+975 KFENNKLEESLETI
-989 NKAIDLNP
+989 NKAINLNP

-1009 NLKKGNYQNAISL
+1009 NLKNENYPNAISL
-1022 YNLVIEKNPENTSAY
+1022 YSSVIEKNPENTSAY

-1042 AYEKSGNKS
+1042 AYEKSGNKA

-1075 YKKEKNYQKAIEI
+1075 YKKQKNYQKAIEI

-1093 TNSDIE
+1093 KNSDIE

-1110 INDNARAKDLLRE
+1110 INDNTRAKDLLKE

-1147 NDQTL
+1147 NDQIL
-1152 RELIKKF
+1152 RELVKKF
-1159 PNYKKNENIKKII
+1159 PNYKKNENIRKII

>member
-63 KLLQEKYPKNEDIT
+63 KLLQDKYPQNEDIA

-84 EIANSSPFESN
+84 EIANSSPFESKD
-95 ELQRDS
+95 LQRDS

-137 TENYSDRNDDI
+137 TENYSDRNDDV

-164 EKIYPNTNPK
+164 EKIKPNTSPK
-174 EEDQSTQSPNS
+174 EEDQIIQSPNP

-205 SEKSHSENILNS
+205 SGKSNSENILNN
-217 SQKIENDTQNTNS
+217 SQKIENDKQNTNLS
-230 FKEQTS
+230 KEKNS
-236 EHILKTPDNRKY
+236 ENILKTPDNSKY
-248 SNNSNAT
+248 SNNNNT
-255 TLKKNPS
+255 TSLKKIPS

-278 GEIHRPYSYLIKKE
+278 GKIYRPYSYLIKKE

-331 ESLKNKEASNLL
+331 ENSKNKEASNLL

-355 INIPKEPYKKEIFQL
+355 INIPKDPYKKEIFQL
-370 NKKDKKPQR
+370 DKGDKKPQHPG
-379 LEDLKSKVYS
+379 DLKSKVHS
-389 IKPVDLE
+389 IRPIDLE
-396 NTKTRQQ
+396 NTKSRQQ
-403 AINDL
+403 AIKDL
-408 NEFLKNNPNDTHAS
+408 NEFLKNNPNDAQAS

-429 KIQHLENLKSKV
+429 KIQHLEDLKSKV
-441 YSIKPADLENTKT
+441 HSIKPIDLENTKS

-459 NDLNEFLKNNP
+459 KDLNEFLKNNP
-470 NDTHA
+470 ND
-475 SKTLA
+475 A
-480 QANKIQHLENL
+480 Q
-491 KSKVYSIKPTDLENT
+491 
-506 KTRQQAIT
+506 
-514 NLNEFLKNNPNDT
+514 
-527 HASKTLAQ
+527 
-535 ANNIQHLENLKSKVY
+535 
-550 SIKPVDLENTKTRQ
+550 
-564 QAINDLNEF
+564 
-573 LKNNPNDTHASKTLA
+573 
-588 QANKIQHLENLKSKV
+588 
-603 YSIKPTDLENTKTR
+603 
-617 QQAIND
+617 
-623 LNEFLKNNPND
+623 
-634 THASKTLAQANK
+634 
-646 IQHLENLKSKV
+646 
-657 YSIKP
+657 
-662 VDLENTK
+662 
-669 TRQQAINDLNEFLKN
+669 
-684 NPNDTHA
+684 
-691 SKTLA
+691 
-696 QANKIQ
+696 
-702 HLENLKSKVYSIKP
+702 
-716 VDLENTKTR
+716 
-725 QQAINDLNEFLKNN
+725 
-739 PNDTHAS
+739 AS

-766 SIKPAD
+766 SIRPID
-772 LENTKTRQQAITNLN
+772 LENTKSRQQAIKDLN
-787 EFLKNNPNDTHAS
+787 EFLKNNPNDAQAS
-800 KILAQ
+800 KTLAQANKIQHLEDLKSKVYSIRPIDLENTKSRQQAIKDLNEFLKNNPNDAQASKTLAQANKIQHLEDLKSKVHSIRPIDLENTKSRQQAIKDLNEFLKNNPNDAQASKTLAQANKIQHLEDLKSKVYSIRPIDLENTKSRQQAIKDLNEFLKNNPNDAQASKTLAQ

-820 EKITKLTNT
+820 EKIIKLTNT

-841 KLKKYENSIASFDQT
+841 KLKKYEHSIESFDQT
-856 IKLNP
+856 IKLDP

-866 HNNKGIALMMLNK
+866 LHNKGIALMMLNK

-924 YNLDKKP
+924 YNLDKNP

-970 NLSIS
+970 NLSIA
-975 KFENNKLEESLEII
+975 KFENNKLEESLETI

-1009 NLKKGNYQNAISL
+1009 NLKKENYQNAISL
-1022 YNLVIEKNPENTSAY
+1022 YSLVIEKNPENTSAY

-1093 TNSDIE
+1093 INSDIE

-1110 INDNARAKDLLRE
+1110 INDNTRAKDLLRE

>member
-63 KLLQEKYPKNEDIT
+63 KLLQDKYPQNEDIA

-84 EIANSSPFESN
+84 EIANSSPFESKD
-95 ELQRDS
+95 LQRDS

-137 TENYSDRNDDI
+137 TENYSDRNDDV

-164 EKIYPNTNPK
+164 EKIKPNTNPK
-174 EEDQSTQSPNS
+174 EEDQIIQSPNP

-205 SEKSHSENILNS
+205 SGKSNSENILND
-217 SQKIENDTQNTNS
+217 SQKIENDKQNTNLS
-230 FKEQTS
+230 KEKNS
-236 EHILKTPDNRKY
+236 ENILKTPDNSKY
-248 SNNSNAT
+248 SNNNNT
-255 TLKKNPS
+255 TSLKKISS

-278 GEIHRPYSYLIKKE
+278 GKIYRPYSYLIKKE

-331 ESLKNKEASNLL
+331 ENSKNKEASNLL

-355 INIPKEPYKKEIFQL
+355 INIPKDPYKKEIFQL
-370 NKKDKKPQR
+370 DKEDKKPQY
-379 LEDLKSKVYS
+379 LEDLKSKVHS
-389 IKPVDLE
+389 IKPIDLE
-396 NTKTRQQ
+396 NTKSRQQ
-403 AINDL
+403 AIKDL
-408 NEFLKNNPNDTHAS
+408 NEFLKNNPNDAQASKTLAQANKIQYLEDLKSKVHSIKPIDLENTKSRQQAIKDLNEFLKNNPNDAQAS

-429 KIQHLENLKSKV
+429 KIQHLEDLKSKV
-441 YSIKPADLENTKT
+441 HSIRPIDLENTKS

-459 NDLNEFLKNNP
+459 KDLNEFLKNNP
-470 NDTHA
+470 NDAQASKTLAQANKIQYLEDLKSKVHSIRPIDLENTKSRQQAIKDLNEFLKNNPNDAQASKTLAQANKIQYLEDLKSKVHSIKPIDLENTKSRQQAIKDLNEFLKNNPNDAQA

-480 QANKIQHLENL
+480 QANKIQHLEDL
-491 KSKVYSIKPTDLENT
+491 KSKVHSIRPIDLENT
-506 KTRQQAIT
+506 KSRQQAI
-514 NLNEFLKNNPNDT
+514 K
-527 HASKTLAQ
+527 
-535 ANNIQHLENLKSKVY
+535 
-550 SIKPVDLENTKTRQ
+550 
-564 QAINDLNEF
+564 DLNEF
-573 LKNNPNDTHASKTLA
+573 LKNNPNDA
-588 QANKIQHLENLKSKV
+588 Q
-603 YSIKPTDLENTKTR
+603 
-617 QQAIND
+617 
-623 LNEFLKNNPND
+623 
-634 THASKTLAQANK
+634 
-646 IQHLENLKSKV
+646 
-657 YSIKP
+657 
-662 VDLENTK
+662 
-669 TRQQAINDLNEFLKN
+669 
-684 NPNDTHA
+684 
-691 SKTLA
+691 
-696 QANKIQ
+696 
-702 HLENLKSKVYSIKP
+702 
-716 VDLENTKTR
+716 
-725 QQAINDLNEFLKNN
+725 
-739 PNDTHAS
+739 AS

-766 SIKPAD
+766 SIKPID
-772 LENTKTRQQAITNLN
+772 LENTKSRQQAIKDLN
-787 EFLKNNPNDTHAS
+787 EFLKNNPNDAQAS
-800 KILAQ
+800 KTLAQ

-820 EKITKLTNT
+820 EKIIKLTNT

-841 KLKKYENSIASFDQT
+841 KLKKYEHSIESFDQT
-856 IKLNP
+856 IKLDP

-866 HNNKGIALMMLNK
+866 LHNKGIALMMLNK

-924 YNLDKKP
+924 YNLDKNP

-970 NLSIS
+970 NLSIA
-975 KFENNKLEESLEII
+975 KFENNKLEESLETI

-1009 NLKKGNYQNAISL
+1009 NLKKENYQNAISL
-1022 YNLVIEKNPENTSAY
+1022 YSLVIEKNPENTSAY

-1093 TNSDIE
+1093 INSDIE

-1110 INDNARAKDLLRE
+1110 INDNTRAKDLLRE

>member
-10 VLLLLIFLLILSF
+10 VLLLLIFLLISSF

-63 KLLQEKYPKNEDIT
+63 KLLQDKYPQNEDIE

-95 ELQRDS
+95 DLQKDS

-113 NTKTNVNENFDIAFN
+113 NAKTNVNENFDIAFN

-137 TENYSDRNDDI
+137 TENYSDRNDDF

-164 EKIYPNTNPK
+164 KKINSNTKPK
-174 EEDQSTQSPNS
+174 EEDQTIQSPNP
-185 KLSVN
+185 KLNAN
-190 DQKNLFNLEKLKKNL
+190 DQKNFFNLEKLKKNL
-205 SEKSHSENILNS
+205 SEKLNNENILNN
-217 SQKIENDTQNTNS
+217 SQKIENNKQNTNS
-230 FKEQTS
+230 SKE
-236 EHILKTPDNRKY
+236 ENLERILKTPDNRKY
-248 SNNSNAT
+248 LNNDNAT
-255 TLKKNPS
+255 SLKKISS
-262 NSQKE
+262 NSKKE
-267 SELSPP
+267 SNIPLS
-273 SQTII
+273 SKTII
-278 GEIHRPYSYLIKKE
+278 EKIHRPYSYLIKKE

-316 KKGLSNKFQKVNELI
+316 KKGLSDKFQKVNELI
-331 ESLKNKEASNLL
+331 ESLKHKEASNLL

-355 INIPKEPYKKEIFQL
+355 INIPKDPYKKDIFQL
-370 NKKDKKPQR
+370 NKEDKKTQH

-389 IKPVDLE
+389 IKPIDLE
-396 NTKTRQQ
+396 NPKTRQQ
-403 AINDL
+403 AIKDL
-408 NEFLKNNPNDTHAS
+408 NEFLTIS
-422 KTLAQAN
+422 
-429 KIQHLENLKSKV
+429 
-441 YSIKPADLENTKT
+441 
-454 RQQAI
+454 
-459 NDLNEFLKNNP
+459 
-470 NDTHA
+470 
-475 SKTLA
+475 
-480 QANKIQHLENL
+480 
-491 KSKVYSIKPTDLENT
+491 
-506 KTRQQAIT
+506 
-514 NLNEFLKNNPNDT
+514 
-527 HASKTLAQ
+527 
-535 ANNIQHLENLKSKVY
+535 
-550 SIKPVDLENTKTRQ
+550 
-564 QAINDLNEF
+564 
-573 LKNNPNDTHASKTLA
+573 
-588 QANKIQHLENLKSKV
+588 
-603 YSIKPTDLENTKTR
+603 
-617 QQAIND
+617 
-623 LNEFLKNNPND
+623 
-634 THASKTLAQANK
+634 
-646 IQHLENLKSKV
+646 
-657 YSIKP
+657 
-662 VDLENTK
+662 
-669 TRQQAINDLNEFLKN
+669 
-684 NPNDTHA
+684 
-691 SKTLA
+691 
-696 QANKIQ
+696 
-702 HLENLKSKVYSIKP
+702 
-716 VDLENTKTR
+716 
-725 QQAINDLNEFLKNN
+725 

-766 SIKPAD
+766 SIKPID
-772 LENTKTRQQAITNLN
+772 LENPKTRQQAIKDLN
-787 EFLKNNPNDTHAS
+787 EFLTINPNDAHAS
-800 KILAQ
+800 KTLAQANKIQHLEDLKSKVYSIKPIDLENPKTRQQAIKDLNEFLTINPNDIHASKTLAQ
-805 AYENNGDLLKAENAY
+805 AYENNGDLLKVENVY
-820 EKITKLTNT
+820 EKITKLANT
-829 QEDHYKL
+829 KEDYYKL

-841 KLKKYENSIASFDQT
+841 KLKKFEQSIESFDQT
-856 IKLNP
+856 IRLDP

-866 HNNKGIALMMLNK
+866 HNNKGIALMMLNQ

-891 QIDKNYGT
+891 QIDKNYDT

-915 QAFASFKNA
+915 QAFESFKNA
-924 YNLDKKP
+924 YNLNKKL

-940 SNNLGNFKQSEEYLN
+940 SNNLGNFKNSEEYLG
-955 FFNANAKKP
+955 FFNDNTKNP

-970 NLSIS
+970 NLSIA
-975 KFENNKLEESLEII
+975 KFENNKFEESLETI
-989 NKAIDLNP
+989 NKAINLNP
-997 EKSEYLY
+997 EKIEYLY

-1009 NLKKGNYQNAISL
+1009 NLKNKNYQNAISL
-1022 YNLVIEKNPENTSAY
+1022 YNLVIAKNPENTSAY

-1042 AYEKSGNKS
+1042 AYEKLGNKT

-1075 YKKEKNYQKAIEI
+1075 YKKEKKYQKAIEI

-1093 TNSDIE
+1093 INSDIE

-1110 INDNARAKDLLRE
+1110 INDNARAKDLLKE

-1152 RELIKKF
+1152 RELVKKF

>member
-63 KLLQEKYPKNEDIT
+63 KLLQDKYPQNEDIA

-84 EIANSSPFESN
+84 EIANSSPFESKD
-95 ELQRDS
+95 LQRDS

-164 EKIYPNTNPK
+164 EKIKPNTNPK
-174 EEDQSTQSPNS
+174 EEDQIIQSPNP

-205 SEKSHSENILNS
+205 SGKSNSENILNN
-217 SQKIENDTQNTNS
+217 SQKIENDKQNTNLS
-230 FKEQTS
+230 KEKNS
-236 EHILKTPDNRKY
+236 ENILKTPDNSKY
-248 SNNSNAT
+248 SNNNNT
-255 TLKKNPS
+255 TSLKKISS

-278 GEIHRPYSYLIKKE
+278 GKIYRPYSYLIKKE

-331 ESLKNKEASNLL
+331 ENSKNKEASNLL

-355 INIPKEPYKKEIFQL
+355 INIPKDPYKKEIFQL
-370 NKKDKKPQR
+370 DKEDKKPQY
-379 LEDLKSKVYS
+379 LEDLKSKVHS
-389 IKPVDLE
+389 IKPIDLE
-396 NTKTRQQ
+396 NTKSRQQ
-403 AINDL
+403 AIKDL
-408 NEFLKNNPNDTHAS
+408 NEFLKNNPNDAQAS

-429 KIQHLENLKSKV
+429 KIQYLEDLKSKV
-441 YSIKPADLENTKT
+441 HSIKPIDLENTKS

-459 NDLNEFLKNNP
+459 KDLNEFLKNNP
-470 NDTHA
+470 NDAQA

-480 QANKIQHLENL
+480 QANKIQYLEDL
-491 KSKVYSIKPTDLENT
+491 KSKVHSIKPIDLENT
-506 KTRQQAIT
+506 KSRQQAI
-514 NLNEFLKNNPNDT
+514 K
-527 HASKTLAQ
+527 
-535 ANNIQHLENLKSKVY
+535 
-550 SIKPVDLENTKTRQ
+550 
-564 QAINDLNEF
+564 DLNEF
-573 LKNNPNDTHASKTLA
+573 LKNNPNDAQASKTLA
-588 QANKIQHLENLKSKV
+588 QANKIQYLEDLKSKV
-603 YSIKPTDLENTKTR
+603 HSIKPIDLENTKSR
-617 QQAIND
+617 QQAIKD

-634 THASKTLAQANK
+634 AQ
-646 IQHLENLKSKV
+646 
-657 YSIKP
+657 
-662 VDLENTK
+662 
-669 TRQQAINDLNEFLKN
+669 
-684 NPNDTHA
+684 
-691 SKTLA
+691 
-696 QANKIQ
+696 
-702 HLENLKSKVYSIKP
+702 
-716 VDLENTKTR
+716 
-725 QQAINDLNEFLKNN
+725 
-739 PNDTHAS
+739 AS

-754 IQHLEDLKSKVY
+754 IQHLEDLKSKVH
-766 SIKPAD
+766 SIKPID
-772 LENTKTRQQAITNLN
+772 LENTKSRQQAIKDLN
-787 EFLKNNPNDTHAS
+787 EFLKNNPNDAQAS
-800 KILAQ
+800 KTLAQ

-820 EKITKLTNT
+820 EKIIKLTNA

-841 KLKKYENSIASFDQT
+841 KLKKYEHSIESFDQT
-856 IKLNP
+856 IKLDP

-866 HNNKGIALMMLNK
+866 LHNKGIALMMLNK

-924 YNLDKKP
+924 YNLDKNP

-970 NLSIS
+970 NLSIA
-975 KFENNKLEESLEII
+975 KFENNKLEESLETI

-1009 NLKKGNYQNAISL
+1009 NLKKENYQNAISL
-1022 YNLVIEKNPENTSAY
+1022 YSLVIEKNPENTSAY

-1093 TNSDIE
+1093 INSDIE

-1110 INDNARAKDLLRE
+1110 INDNTRAKDLLRE

-1159 PNYKKNENIKKII
+1159 PNYKKNENIKNI

>member
-63 KLLQEKYPKNEDIT
+63 KLLQDKYPQNEDIA

-84 EIANSSPFESN
+84 EIANSSPFESKD
-95 ELQRDS
+95 LQRDS

-137 TENYSDRNDDI
+137 TENYSDRNDDV

-164 EKIYPNTNPK
+164 EKIKPNTNPK
-174 EEDQSTQSPNS
+174 EEDQIIQSPNP

-205 SEKSHSENILNS
+205 SGKSNSENILND
-217 SQKIENDTQNTNS
+217 SQKIENDKQNTNLS
-230 FKEQTS
+230 KEKNS
-236 EHILKTPDNRKY
+236 ENILKTPDNSKY
-248 SNNSNAT
+248 SNNNNT
-255 TLKKNPS
+255 TSLKKIPS

-278 GEIHRPYSYLIKKE
+278 GKIYRPYSYLIKKE

-331 ESLKNKEASNLL
+331 ENSKNKEASNLL

-355 INIPKEPYKKEIFQL
+355 INIPKDPYKKEIFQL
-370 NKKDKKPQR
+370 DKEDKKPQY
-379 LEDLKSKVYS
+379 LEDLKSKVHS
-389 IKPVDLE
+389 IKPIDLE
-396 NTKTRQQ
+396 NTKSRQQ
-403 AINDL
+403 AIKDL
-408 NEFLKNNPNDTHAS
+408 NEFLKNNPNDAQAS

-429 KIQHLENLKSKV
+429 KIQHLEDLRSKV
-441 YSIKPADLENTKT
+441 HSIKPIDLENTKS

-459 NDLNEFLKNNP
+459 KDLNEFLKNNP
-470 NDTHA
+470 NDAQA

-480 QANKIQHLENL
+480 QANKIQYLEDL
-491 KSKVYSIKPTDLENT
+491 KSKVHSIKPIDLENT
-506 KTRQQAIT
+506 KSRQQAI
-514 NLNEFLKNNPNDT
+514 K
-527 HASKTLAQ
+527 
-535 ANNIQHLENLKSKVY
+535 
-550 SIKPVDLENTKTRQ
+550 
-564 QAINDLNEF
+564 DLNEF
-573 LKNNPNDTHASKTLA
+573 LKNNPNDAQASKTLA
-588 QANKIQHLENLKSKV
+588 QANKIQYLEDLKSKV
-603 YSIKPTDLENTKTR
+603 HSIKPIDLENTKSR
-617 QQAIND
+617 QQAIKD

-634 THASKTLAQANK
+634 AQ
-646 IQHLENLKSKV
+646 
-657 YSIKP
+657 
-662 VDLENTK
+662 
-669 TRQQAINDLNEFLKN
+669 
-684 NPNDTHA
+684 
-691 SKTLA
+691 
-696 QANKIQ
+696 
-702 HLENLKSKVYSIKP
+702 
-716 VDLENTKTR
+716 
-725 QQAINDLNEFLKNN
+725 
-739 PNDTHAS
+739 AS

-766 SIKPAD
+766 SIKPID
-772 LENTKTRQQAITNLN
+772 LENTKSRQQAIKDLN
-787 EFLKNNPNDTHAS
+787 EFLKNNPNDAQAS
-800 KILAQ
+800 KTLAQ

-820 EKITKLTNT
+820 EKIIKLTNT

-841 KLKKYENSIASFDQT
+841 KLKKYEHSIESFDQT
-856 IKLNP
+856 IKLDP

-866 HNNKGIALMMLNK
+866 LHNKGIALMMLNK

-924 YNLDKKP
+924 YNLDKNP

-970 NLSIS
+970 NLSIA
-975 KFENNKLEESLEII
+975 KFENNKLEESLETI

-1009 NLKKGNYQNAISL
+1009 NLKKENYQNAISL
-1022 YNLVIEKNPENTSAY
+1022 YSLVIEKNPENTSAY

-1093 TNSDIE
+1093 INSDIE

-1110 INDNARAKDLLRE
+1110 INDNTRAKDLLRE

>member
-63 KLLQEKYPKNEDIT
+63 KLLQDKYPQNEDIA

-84 EIANSSPFESN
+84 EIANSSPFESKD
-95 ELQRDS
+95 LQRDS

-137 TENYSDRNDDI
+137 TENYSDRNDDV

-164 EKIYPNTNPK
+164 EKIKPNTNPK
-174 EEDQSTQSPNS
+174 EEDQIIQSPNP

-205 SEKSHSENILNS
+205 SGKSNSENILND
-217 SQKIENDTQNTNS
+217 SQKIENDKQNTNLS
-230 FKEQTS
+230 KEKNS
-236 EHILKTPDNRKY
+236 ENILKTPDNSKY
-248 SNNSNAT
+248 SNNNNT
-255 TLKKNPS
+255 TSLKKISS

-278 GEIHRPYSYLIKKE
+278 GKIYRPYSYLIKKE

-331 ESLKNKEASNLL
+331 ENSKNKEASNLL

-355 INIPKEPYKKEIFQL
+355 INIPKDPYKKEIFQL
-370 NKKDKKPQR
+370 DKEDKKPQY
-379 LEDLKSKVYS
+379 LEDLKSKVHS
-389 IKPVDLE
+389 IKPIDLE
-396 NTKTRQQ
+396 NTKSRQQ
-403 AINDL
+403 AIKDL
-408 NEFLKNNPNDTHAS
+408 NEFLKNNPND
-422 KTLAQAN
+422 AQ
-429 KIQHLENLKSKV
+429 
-441 YSIKPADLENTKT
+441 
-454 RQQAI
+454 
-459 NDLNEFLKNNP
+459 
-470 NDTHA
+470 
-475 SKTLA
+475 
-480 QANKIQHLENL
+480 
-491 KSKVYSIKPTDLENT
+491 
-506 KTRQQAIT
+506 
-514 NLNEFLKNNPNDT
+514 
-527 HASKTLAQ
+527 
-535 ANNIQHLENLKSKVY
+535 
-550 SIKPVDLENTKTRQ
+550 
-564 QAINDLNEF
+564 
-573 LKNNPNDTHASKTLA
+573 
-588 QANKIQHLENLKSKV
+588 
-603 YSIKPTDLENTKTR
+603 
-617 QQAIND
+617 
-623 LNEFLKNNPND
+623 
-634 THASKTLAQANK
+634 
-646 IQHLENLKSKV
+646 
-657 YSIKP
+657 
-662 VDLENTK
+662 
-669 TRQQAINDLNEFLKN
+669 
-684 NPNDTHA
+684 
-691 SKTLA
+691 
-696 QANKIQ
+696 
-702 HLENLKSKVYSIKP
+702 
-716 VDLENTKTR
+716 
-725 QQAINDLNEFLKNN
+725 
-739 PNDTHAS
+739 AS

-754 IQHLEDLKSKVY
+754 IQHLEDLKSKVH
-766 SIKPAD
+766 SIKPID
-772 LENTKTRQQAITNLN
+772 LENTKSRQQAIKDLN
-787 EFLKNNPNDTHAS
+787 EFLKNNPNDAQAS
-800 KILAQ
+800 KTLAQANKIQHLEDLKSKVHSIKPIDLENTKSRQQAIKDLNEFLKNNPNDAQASKTLAQANKIQHLEDLKSKVHSIKPIDLENTKSRQQAIKDLNEFLKNNPNDAQASKTLAQANKIQHLEDLKSKVHSIKPIDLENTKSRQQAIKDLNEFLKNNPNDAQASKTLAQANKIQHLEDLKSKVHSIKPIDLENTKSRQQAIKDLNEFLKNNPNDAQASKTLAQ

-820 EKITKLTNT
+820 EKIIKLTNT

-841 KLKKYENSIASFDQT
+841 KLKKYEHSIESFDQT
-856 IKLNP
+856 IKLDP

-866 HNNKGIALMMLNK
+866 LHNKGIALMMLNK

-924 YNLDKKP
+924 YNLDKNP

-970 NLSIS
+970 NLSIA
-975 KFENNKLEESLEII
+975 KFENNKLEESLETI

-1009 NLKKGNYQNAISL
+1009 NLKKENYQNAISL
-1022 YNLVIEKNPENTSAY
+1022 YSLVIEKNPENTSAY

-1093 TNSDIE
+1093 INSDIE

-1110 INDNARAKDLLRE
+1110 INDNTRAKDLLRE

>member
-63 KLLQEKYPKNEDIT
+63 KLLQDKYPQNEDIA

-84 EIANSSPFESN
+84 EIANSSPFESKD
-95 ELQRDS
+95 LQRDS

-137 TENYSDRNDDI
+137 TENYSDRNDDV

-164 EKIYPNTNPK
+164 EKIKPNTNPK
-174 EEDQSTQSPNS
+174 EEDQIIQSPNP

-205 SEKSHSENILNS
+205 SGKSNSENILNN
-217 SQKIENDTQNTNS
+217 SQKIENDKQNTNLS
-230 FKEQTS
+230 KEKNS
-236 EHILKTPDNRKY
+236 ENILKTPDNSKY
-248 SNNSNAT
+248 SNNNNT
-255 TLKKNPS
+255 TSLKKIPS

-278 GEIHRPYSYLIKKE
+278 GKIYRPYSYLIKKE
-292 LYEILDDINTGRV
+292 LYEILDNINTGRV

-331 ESLKNKEASNLL
+331 ENSKNKEASNLL

-355 INIPKEPYKKEIFQL
+355 INIPKDPYKKEIFQL
-370 NKKDKKPQR
+370 DKEDKKPQHPG
-379 LEDLKSKVYS
+379 DLKSKVHS
-389 IKPVDLE
+389 IKPIDLE
-396 NTKTRQQ
+396 NTKSRQQ
-403 AINDL
+403 AIKDL
-408 NEFLKNNPNDTHAS
+408 NEFLKNNPNDAQASKTLAQANKIQHLEDLKSKVHSIKPIDLENTKSRQQAIKDLNEFLKNNPNDAQAS

-441 YSIKPADLENTKT
+441 HSIKPIDLENTKS

-459 NDLNEFLKNNP
+459 KDLNEFLKNNP
-470 NDTHA
+470 NDAQA

-491 KSKVYSIKPTDLENT
+491 KSKVHSIKPIDLENT
-506 KTRQQAIT
+506 KSRQQAI
-514 NLNEFLKNNPNDT
+514 K
-527 HASKTLAQ
+527 
-535 ANNIQHLENLKSKVY
+535 
-550 SIKPVDLENTKTRQ
+550 
-564 QAINDLNEF
+564 DLNEF
-573 LKNNPNDTHASKTLA
+573 LKNNPNDAQASKT
-588 QANKIQHLENLKSKV
+588 
-603 YSIKPTDLENTKTR
+603 
-617 QQAIND
+617 
-623 LNEFLKNNPND
+623 
-634 THASKTLAQANK
+634 
-646 IQHLENLKSKV
+646 
-657 YSIKP
+657 
-662 VDLENTK
+662 
-669 TRQQAINDLNEFLKN
+669 
-684 NPNDTHA
+684 
-691 SKTLA
+691 
-696 QANKIQ
+696 
-702 HLENLKSKVYSIKP
+702 
-716 VDLENTKTR
+716 
-725 QQAINDLNEFLKNN
+725 
-739 PNDTHAS
+739 
-746 KTLAQANK
+746 
-754 IQHLEDLKSKVY
+754 
-766 SIKPAD
+766 
-772 LENTKTRQQAITNLN
+772 
-787 EFLKNNPNDTHAS
+787 
-800 KILAQ
+800 LAQ

-820 EKITKLTNT
+820 EKIIKLTNT

-841 KLKKYENSIASFDQT
+841 KLKKYEHSIESFDQT
-856 IKLNP
+856 IKLDP

-866 HNNKGIALMMLNK
+866 LHNKGIALMMLNK

-891 QIDKNYGT
+891 QIDKNYST

-915 QAFASFKNA
+915 QAFESFKNA

-940 SNNLGNFKQSEEYLN
+940 SNNLGNFKQSEKYLN

-970 NLSIS
+970 NLSIA
-975 KFENNKLEESLEII
+975 KFENNKLEESLETI

-1022 YNLVIEKNPENTSAY
+1022 YSLVIEKNPENTSAY

-1093 TNSDIE
+1093 INSDIE

-1110 INDNARAKDLLRE
+1110 INDNTRAKDLLRE

>member
-1 MNKKHTNFS
+1 MNKKRTNFS

-63 KLLQEKYPKNEDIT
+63 KLLQDKYPKNEDIA

-101 ANQILDKIKGQD
+101 ANQILDKIKGQE

-128 NRYIKDSTI
+128 NRYIKDSAI
-137 TENYSDRNDDI
+137 TENYADRNDDI

-164 EKIYPNTNPK
+164 EKVNQNAKPK
-174 EEDQSTQSPNS
+174 EEDQAIQSPNP
-185 KLSVN
+185 KLNVN

-205 SEKSHSENILNS
+205 SEKSNSENILKNP
-217 SQKIENDTQNTNS
+217 QNIENDKQNSNFS
-230 FKEQTS
+230 KEKNS
-236 EHILKTPDNRKY
+236 EHIFKNLDNSKY
-248 SNNSNAT
+248 SKNDTAT
-255 TLKKNPS
+255 SFKKILS
-262 NSQKE
+262 NSKKE
-267 SELSPP
+267 SDFSLP

-278 GEIHRPYSYLIKKE
+278 GKIYRPYSYLIKKE

-305 TLGKNRLKELI
+305 TLGKNRLKKLI

-331 ESLKNKEASNLL
+331 ENLKNKDASNLL

-355 INIPKEPYKKEIFQL
+355 INIPNIPKDPYKKDIFHL
-370 NKKDKKPQR
+370 NKKDKKTQQS
-379 LEDLKSKVYS
+379 ENLKSKIYS
-389 IKPVDLE
+389 IKPTDLE
-396 NTKTRQQ
+396 NPKTRQQ
-403 AINDL
+403 AIKDL
-408 NEFLKNNPNDTHAS
+408 NEFLTINPNDTYAS

-429 KIQHLENLKSKV
+429 KIQQS
-441 YSIKPADLENTKT
+441 
-454 RQQAI
+454 
-459 NDLNEFLKNNP
+459 
-470 NDTHA
+470 
-475 SKTLA
+475 
-480 QANKIQHLENL
+480 ENL
-491 KSKVYSIKPTDLENT
+491 KSKVYSIKPTDLENP
-506 KTRQQAIT
+506 KTRQQAI
-514 NLNEFLKNNPNDT
+514 K
-527 HASKTLAQ
+527 
-535 ANNIQHLENLKSKVY
+535 
-550 SIKPVDLENTKTRQ
+550 
-564 QAINDLNEF
+564 DLNEF
-573 LKNNPNDTHASKTLA
+573 LTINPNDTYASKTLA
-588 QANKIQHLENLKSKV
+588 QANKIQQSENLKSKV
-603 YSIKPTDLENTKTR
+603 YSIKPTDLENPKTR
-617 QQAIND
+617 QQAIKD
-623 LNEFLKNNPND
+623 LNEFLTINPND
-634 THASKTLAQANK
+634 TYASKTLAQANK
-646 IQHLENLKSKV
+646 IQQSENLKSKV

-662 VDLENTK
+662 TDLENPK
-669 TRQQAINDLNEFLKN
+669 TRQQAIKDLNEFLTI
-684 NPNDTHA
+684 NPNDTYA

-702 HLENLKSKVYSIKP
+702 QSENLKSKVYSIKP
-716 VDLENTKTR
+716 TDLENPKTR
-725 QQAINDLNEFLKNN
+725 QQAIKDLNEFLTIN
-739 PNDTHAS
+739 PNDTYAS
-746 KTLAQANK
+746 KT
-754 IQHLEDLKSKVY
+754 
-766 SIKPAD
+766 
-772 LENTKTRQQAITNLN
+772 
-787 EFLKNNPNDTHAS
+787 
-800 KILAQ
+800 LAQ
-805 AYENNGDLLKAENAY
+805 AYENNGDLPKVENVY
-820 EKITKLTNT
+820 EKIAKLTNA
-829 QEDHYKL
+829 QEDYYKL

-841 KLKKYENSIASFDQT
+841 KLKKYEHSIGSFDQT
-856 IKLNP
+856 IRLNP

-879 NKKAIESFEKAI
+879 NKKAVESFEKAI
-891 QIDKNYGT
+891 QIDKNYDT

-915 QAFASFKNA
+915 QAFTSFKNA
-924 YNLDKKP
+924 YNIDKKL

-940 SNNLGNFKQSEEYLN
+940 SNNLGNFKESEEYLG
-955 FFNANAKKP
+955 FFNDNTKKP

-970 NLSIS
+970 NLSIA
-975 KFENNKLEESLEII
+975 KFENNKLEESLETI
-989 NKAIDLNP
+989 NKAINLNP

-1009 NLKKGNYQNAISL
+1009 NLKNENYPNAISL
-1022 YNLVIEKNPENTSAY
+1022 YSSVIEKNPENTSAY

-1042 AYEKSGNKS
+1042 AYEKSGNKA

-1075 YKKEKNYQKAIEI
+1075 YKKQKNYQKAIEI

-1093 TNSDIE
+1093 KNSDIE

-1110 INDNARAKDLLRE
+1110 INDNTRAKDLLKE

-1147 NDQTL
+1147 NDQIL
-1152 RELIKKF
+1152 RELVKKF
-1159 PNYKKNENIKKII
+1159 PNYKKNENIRKII

>member
-63 KLLQEKYPKNEDIT
+63 KLLQDKYPQNEDIA

-84 EIANSSPFESN
+84 EIANSSPFESKD
-95 ELQRDS
+95 LQRDS

-137 TENYSDRNDDI
+137 TENYSDRNDDV

-164 EKIYPNTNPK
+164 EKIKPNTNPK
-174 EEDQSTQSPNS
+174 EEDQIIQSPNP

-205 SEKSHSENILNS
+205 SGKSNSENILNN
-217 SQKIENDTQNTNS
+217 SQKIENDKQNTNLS
-230 FKEQTS
+230 KEKNS
-236 EHILKTPDNRKY
+236 ENILKTPDNSKY
-248 SNNSNAT
+248 SNNNNT
-255 TLKKNPS
+255 TSLKKIPS

-278 GEIHRPYSYLIKKE
+278 GKIYRPYSYLIKKE

-331 ESLKNKEASNLL
+331 ENSKNKEASNLL

-355 INIPKEPYKKEIFQL
+355 INIPKDPYKKEIFQL
-370 NKKDKKPQR
+370 DKEDKNPQHPG
-379 LEDLKSKVYS
+379 DLKSKVHS
-389 IKPVDLE
+389 IKPIDLE
-396 NTKTRQQ
+396 NTKSRQQ
-403 AINDL
+403 AIKDL
-408 NEFLKNNPNDTHAS
+408 NEFLKNNPND
-422 KTLAQAN
+422 AQ
-429 KIQHLENLKSKV
+429 
-441 YSIKPADLENTKT
+441 
-454 RQQAI
+454 
-459 NDLNEFLKNNP
+459 
-470 NDTHA
+470 
-475 SKTLA
+475 
-480 QANKIQHLENL
+480 
-491 KSKVYSIKPTDLENT
+491 
-506 KTRQQAIT
+506 
-514 NLNEFLKNNPNDT
+514 
-527 HASKTLAQ
+527 
-535 ANNIQHLENLKSKVY
+535 
-550 SIKPVDLENTKTRQ
+550 
-564 QAINDLNEF
+564 
-573 LKNNPNDTHASKTLA
+573 
-588 QANKIQHLENLKSKV
+588 
-603 YSIKPTDLENTKTR
+603 
-617 QQAIND
+617 
-623 LNEFLKNNPND
+623 
-634 THASKTLAQANK
+634 
-646 IQHLENLKSKV
+646 
-657 YSIKP
+657 
-662 VDLENTK
+662 
-669 TRQQAINDLNEFLKN
+669 
-684 NPNDTHA
+684 
-691 SKTLA
+691 
-696 QANKIQ
+696 
-702 HLENLKSKVYSIKP
+702 
-716 VDLENTKTR
+716 
-725 QQAINDLNEFLKNN
+725 
-739 PNDTHAS
+739 AS

-754 IQHLEDLKSKVY
+754 IQHLEDLKSKVH
-766 SIKPAD
+766 SIKPID
-772 LENTKTRQQAITNLN
+772 LENTKSRQQAIKDLN
-787 EFLKNNPNDTHAS
+787 EFLKNNPNDARAS
-800 KILAQ
+800 KTLAQANKIQHLEDLKSKVHSIKPIDLENTKSRQQAIKDLNEFLKNNPNDAQASKTLAQ

-820 EKITKLTNT
+820 EKIIKLTNT

-841 KLKKYENSIASFDQT
+841 KLKKYEHSIESFDQT
-856 IKLNP
+856 IKLDP

-866 HNNKGIALMMLNK
+866 LHNKGIALMMLNK

-924 YNLDKKP
+924 YNLDKNP

-970 NLSIS
+970 NLSIA
-975 KFENNKLEESLEII
+975 KFENNKLEESLETI

-1009 NLKKGNYQNAISL
+1009 NLKKENYQNAISL
-1022 YNLVIEKNPENTSAY
+1022 YSLVIEKNPENTSAY

-1093 TNSDIE
+1093 INSDIE

-1110 INDNARAKDLLRE
+1110 INDNTRAKDLLRE

>member
-63 KLLQEKYPKNEDIT
+63 KLLQDKYPQNEDIA

-84 EIANSSPFESN
+84 EIANSSPFESKD
-95 ELQRDS
+95 LQRDS

-137 TENYSDRNDDI
+137 TENYSDRNDDV

-164 EKIYPNTNPK
+164 EKIKPNTNPK
-174 EEDQSTQSPNS
+174 EEDQIIQSPNP

-205 SEKSHSENILNS
+205 SGKSNSENILND
-217 SQKIENDTQNTNS
+217 SQKIENDKQNTNLS
-230 FKEQTS
+230 KEKNS
-236 EHILKTPDNRKY
+236 ENILKTPDNSKY
-248 SNNSNAT
+248 SNNNNT
-255 TLKKNPS
+255 TSLKKIPS

-278 GEIHRPYSYLIKKE
+278 GKIYRPYSYLIKKE

-331 ESLKNKEASNLL
+331 ENSKNKEASNLL

-355 INIPKEPYKKEIFQL
+355 INIPKDPYKKEIFQL
-370 NKKDKKPQR
+370 DKEDKKPQY
-379 LEDLKSKVYS
+379 LEDLKSKVHS
-389 IKPVDLE
+389 IKPIDLE
-396 NTKTRQQ
+396 NTKSRQQ
-403 AINDL
+403 AIKDL
-408 NEFLKNNPNDTHAS
+408 NEFLKNNPND
-422 KTLAQAN
+422 AQ
-429 KIQHLENLKSKV
+429 
-441 YSIKPADLENTKT
+441 
-454 RQQAI
+454 
-459 NDLNEFLKNNP
+459 
-470 NDTHA
+470 
-475 SKTLA
+475 
-480 QANKIQHLENL
+480 
-491 KSKVYSIKPTDLENT
+491 
-506 KTRQQAIT
+506 
-514 NLNEFLKNNPNDT
+514 
-527 HASKTLAQ
+527 
-535 ANNIQHLENLKSKVY
+535 
-550 SIKPVDLENTKTRQ
+550 
-564 QAINDLNEF
+564 
-573 LKNNPNDTHASKTLA
+573 
-588 QANKIQHLENLKSKV
+588 
-603 YSIKPTDLENTKTR
+603 
-617 QQAIND
+617 
-623 LNEFLKNNPND
+623 
-634 THASKTLAQANK
+634 
-646 IQHLENLKSKV
+646 
-657 YSIKP
+657 
-662 VDLENTK
+662 
-669 TRQQAINDLNEFLKN
+669 
-684 NPNDTHA
+684 
-691 SKTLA
+691 
-696 QANKIQ
+696 
-702 HLENLKSKVYSIKP
+702 
-716 VDLENTKTR
+716 
-725 QQAINDLNEFLKNN
+725 
-739 PNDTHAS
+739 AS

-754 IQHLEDLKSKVY
+754 IQHLEDLRSKVH
-766 SIKPAD
+766 SIKPID
-772 LENTKTRQQAITNLN
+772 LENTKSRQQAIKDLN
-787 EFLKNNPNDTHAS
+787 EFLKNNPNDAQAS
-800 KILAQ
+800 KTLAQANKIQYLEDLKSKVHSIKPIDLENTKSRQQAIKDLNEFLKNNPNDAQASKTLAQANKIQYLEDLKSKVHSIKPIDLENTKSRQQAIKDLNEFLKNNPNDAQASKTLAQAYKIQYLEDLKSKVYSIKPIDLENTKSRQQAIKDLNEFLKNNPNDAQASKTLAQ

-820 EKITKLTNT
+820 EKIIKLTNT

-841 KLKKYENSIASFDQT
+841 KLKKYEHSIESFDQT
-856 IKLNP
+856 IKLDP

-866 HNNKGIALMMLNK
+866 LHNKGIALMMLNK

-924 YNLDKKP
+924 YNLDKNP

-970 NLSIS
+970 NLSIA
-975 KFENNKLEESLEII
+975 KFENNKLEESLETI

-1009 NLKKGNYQNAISL
+1009 NLKKENYQNAISL
-1022 YNLVIEKNPENTSAY
+1022 YSLVIEKNPENTSAY

-1093 TNSDIE
+1093 INSDIE

-1110 INDNARAKDLLRE
+1110 INDNTRAKDLLRE